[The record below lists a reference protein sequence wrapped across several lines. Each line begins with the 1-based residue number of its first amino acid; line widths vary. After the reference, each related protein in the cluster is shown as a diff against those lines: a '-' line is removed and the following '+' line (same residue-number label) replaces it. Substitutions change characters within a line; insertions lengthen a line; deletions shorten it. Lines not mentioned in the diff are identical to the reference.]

1 MKTLSLLFFIFLLF
15 SCTRSGKDLVSEV
28 ERQSPLVT
36 NDISNQQITAFGEDG
51 KGHIWIG
58 TFRGLN
64 KFSVN
69 EYHQYFCT
77 DDSLDIPD
85 NHIQD
90 IFLDSKKRLWIST
103 VNGVCQYT
111 DKDNFKNIRL
121 SGNNRNGL
129 RLSESSK
136 GDILLTTLTGI
147 CLYNS
152 SEECFEPAIYDFDT
166 SSMFI
171 INSFVDAQDNCWVI
185 TSKDMRCYSLS
196 NYKRTFSM
204 KREEYC
210 RASYLLKNGELWMA
224 GNQSVSIFDVRQRKY
239 LSLPEAIASHPVLSH
254 VPVEYI
260 YPYENGVL
268 LCTQGRGVFYYDKTS
283 KTLIHQGENGF
294 PFEVPNFKIS
304 RMFNDSQ
311 GNLWIGSVD
320 QGYAVHYRYKKLF
333 NNNNYLSS
341 YFKDKSVISLSAD
354 KHQNL
359 WIATLMDGVFVY
371 RFGNQQLEKI
381 DRNEL
386 FGRGEGNTAYV
397 NQLYVSDID
406 GTVWMTA
413 TSNEVLKCKYEEG
426 RFRVEQRYM
435 VNVPM
440 SIVEDDKQ
448 NLWIGTASSFL
459 YVLRKGDKAFS
470 RFPVFSGYTFIPGLL
485 PIGNGTILASAFYQ
499 PLKLVSAD
507 GTISEPKVNIQDF
520 ERCIQRSVFI
530 PTDLYKDSSGNIW
543 IGTVSNGL
551 MCYSPESGK
560 VTPFP
565 GTTCT
570 DISSIEE
577 DRQGNLWISTL
588 YGLSKYIPQTD
599 KWINYYEADG
609 LGGNQFYDRASCCL
623 DDGTLVFGGTHG
635 VTIFQPTN
643 MQVRHDIPLL
653 FEDIK
658 IHNTLVRPGKGACID
673 RHLSYNPDIN
683 LKYDQNGFSISFA
696 ALDYSES
703 ERLHHYYKLDGF
715 DQYWINAHNNKEAYY
730 ANLPAGTYT
739 FRVRITQND
748 QSTIVGEN
756 AIRVIVHP
764 APWATWWA
772 YTFYLIAGI
781 TILAFFIRAMWRI
794 RAEKQAVLRAE
805 QAKAQEQFINKM
817 NMSFFANISHEFR
830 TPLTMISGPISLLYS
845 SSDITGE
852 NKNLLRIVQRSV
864 NRMLRLV
871 NQMLDFNKLE
881 NDTLKLK
888 VRPTEIVVFLK
899 ELTDIFRV
907 NAESKSITMI
917 TNGLEGSFIA
927 WIDEDKIDKI
937 FTNLMSNA
945 LKYTPAGGRI
955 NVNFDI
961 VSGEDAVQAV
971 KIEVINTG
979 QIPDDKLEKIFER
992 YYQISDE
999 HGGIY
1004 NWGTGIGLY
1013 YARSLARLH
1022 HGSLTASNLKD
1033 DNKVMFTLIVP
1044 VGQSAYSE
1052 AERSHEQVN
1061 QLEAFPLEEN
1071 PLPVKPDPDLDKE
1084 KKTIMVVDD
1093 DSEVA
1098 YYLELLLGSD
1108 YQVVCRFNAESA
1120 LEAITESVPDL
1131 ILSDVVMPGKDGY
1144 WLCREIKESLQLCHI
1159 PVILVTAKT
1168 TIENQVEGLN
1178 VGVDA
1183 YVTKPFEPHYLMA
1196 LIKSLLNNREKTR
1209 SLLSRS
1215 TQTDKMDEN
1224 VLSPQDNMFMTE
1236 LYHLMESELS
1246 NPELDVTRMTQL
1258 LKISRTK
1265 FYYKVKGLTGE
1276 NPSVFFKTY
1285 KLNRAVEL
1293 LKEGKY
1299 TISEIA
1305 DMTGFNTLSHSRRA
1319 LNSSSEYLLVS
1330 ILNSWLIGV

>member
-15 SCTRSGKDLVSEV
+15 SSCTRSGKDLVSEV

-85 NHIQD
+85 NHIHD

-136 GDILLTTLTGI
+136 GDILLTTLTDI

-185 TSKDMRCYSLS
+185 TSNDMRCYSLS
-196 NYKRTFSM
+196 DCKRTFSM

-210 RASYLLKNGELWMA
+210 RASYLLKNGELWIA
-224 GNQSVSIFDVRQRKY
+224 GNQSVSIFDVRQCKY
-239 LSLPEAIASHPVLSH
+239 LSLPGAIASHPVLSH

-268 LCTQGRGVFYYDKTS
+268 LCTQGRGVFYYDSILKTV
-283 KTLIHQGENGF
+283 IHQGENGF

-386 FGRGEGNTAYV
+386 FGEGEGNTAYV

-406 GTVWMTA
+406 GIVWMTA

-470 RFPVFSGYTFIPGLL
+470 RFPVFSGYTFIPGPL

-507 GTISEPKVNIQDF
+507 GTISEPKINIQDF
-520 ERCIQRSVFI
+520 EHCIQRSVFI

-794 RAEKQAVLRAE
+794 REEKQAVLRAE

-830 TPLTMISGPISLLYS
+830 TPLTMISGPVSLLYS
-845 SSDITGE
+845 SPDITGE

-888 VRPTEIVVFLK
+888 VRPTEIVVLLK

-945 LKYTPAGGRI
+945 LKYTPASGRI

-1044 VGQSAYSE
+1044 IGQSAYSE

-1071 PLPVKPDPDLDKE
+1071 PLPVKSDPDLDKE

-1098 YYLELLLGSD
+1098 YYLEMLLGSD

-1120 LEAITESVPDL
+1120 LEAITENAPDL

-1168 TIENQVEGLN
+1168 TIENQVEGLYN
-1178 VGVDA
+1178 
-1183 YVTKPFEPHYLMA
+1183 
-1196 LIKSLLNNREKTR
+1196 
-1209 SLLSRS
+1209 
-1215 TQTDKMDEN
+1215 
-1224 VLSPQDNMFMTE
+1224 PQIEMFA
-1236 LYHLMESELS
+1236 H
-1246 NPELDVTRMTQL
+1246 
-1258 LKISRTK
+1258 
-1265 FYYKVKGLTGE
+1265 
-1276 NPSVFFKTY
+1276 FKT
-1285 KLNRAVEL
+1285 K
-1293 LKEGKY
+1293 
-1299 TISEIA
+1299 
-1305 DMTGFNTLSHSRRA
+1305 
-1319 LNSSSEYLLVS
+1319 SSFHKTKG
-1330 ILNSWLIGV
+1330 II

>member
-15 SCTRSGKDLVSEV
+15 SSCTRSGKDLVSEV

-77 DDSLDIPD
+77 DDALDIPD
-85 NHIQD
+85 NHIHD

-136 GDILLTTLTGI
+136 GDILLTTLTDI

-185 TSKDMRCYSLS
+185 TSNDMRCYSLS
-196 NYKRTFSM
+196 DCKRTFSM

-210 RASYLLKNGELWMA
+210 RASYLLKNGELWIA

-239 LSLPEAIASHPVLSH
+239 LSLPGAIASHPVLSH

-268 LCTQGRGVFYYDKTS
+268 LCTQGRGVFYYDSIS
-283 KTLIHQGENGF
+283 KTVIHQGENGF

-386 FGRGEGNTAYV
+386 FGEGEGNTAYV

-406 GTVWMTA
+406 GIVWMTA

-470 RFPVFSGYTFIPGLL
+470 RFPVFSGYTFIPGPL

-507 GTISEPKVNIQDF
+507 GTISEPKINIQDF
-520 ERCIQRSVFI
+520 EHCIQRSVFI

-748 QSTIVGEN
+748 QSSIVGEN

-781 TILAFFIRAMWRI
+781 TILAFFIKAMWRI

-830 TPLTMISGPISLLYS
+830 TPLTMISGPVSLLYS
-845 SSDITGE
+845 SPDITGE

-888 VRPTEIVVFLK
+888 VRPTEIVVLLK

-945 LKYTPAGGRI
+945 LKYTPASGRI

-1044 VGQSAYSE
+1044 IGQSAYSE

-1071 PLPVKPDPDLDKE
+1071 PLPVKSDPDLDKE

-1098 YYLELLLGSD
+1098 YYLEMLLGSD

-1120 LEAITESVPDL
+1120 LEAITENAPDL

-1178 VGVDA
+1178 VGADA
-1183 YVTKPFEPHYLMA
+1183 YVIKPFEPHYLMA

-1236 LYHLMESELS
+1236 LYHLMESEIS

-1258 LKISRTK
+1258 LKVSRTK

-1285 KLNRAVEL
+1285 KLNRAAEL

-1305 DMTGFNTLSHSRRA
+1305 DMTGFNTLSHFSKSFKQQFRIPP
-1319 LNSSSEYLLVS
+1319 SEYLK
-1330 ILNSWLIGV
+1330 

>member
-1 MKTLSLLFFIFLLF
+1 M
-15 SCTRSGKDLVSEV
+15 
-28 ERQSPLVT
+28 
-36 NDISNQQITAFGEDG
+36 
-51 KGHIWIG
+51 
-58 TFRGLN
+58 
-64 KFSVN
+64 
-69 EYHQYFCT
+69 
-77 DDSLDIPD
+77 
-85 NHIQD
+85 
-90 IFLDSKKRLWIST
+90 
-103 VNGVCQYT
+103 
-111 DKDNFKNIRL
+111 
-121 SGNNRNGL
+121 
-129 RLSESSK
+129 
-136 GDILLTTLTGI
+136 
-147 CLYNS
+147 
-152 SEECFEPAIYDFDT
+152 
-166 SSMFI
+166 
-171 INSFVDAQDNCWVI
+171 
-185 TSKDMRCYSLS
+185 
-196 NYKRTFSM
+196 
-204 KREEYC
+204 
-210 RASYLLKNGELWMA
+210 
-224 GNQSVSIFDVRQRKY
+224 
-239 LSLPEAIASHPVLSH
+239 
-254 VPVEYI
+254 
-260 YPYENGVL
+260 
-268 LCTQGRGVFYYDKTS
+268 
-283 KTLIHQGENGF
+283 
-294 PFEVPNFKIS
+294 
-304 RMFNDSQ
+304 
-311 GNLWIGSVD
+311 
-320 QGYAVHYRYKKLF
+320 
-333 NNNNYLSS
+333 
-341 YFKDKSVISLSAD
+341 
-354 KHQNL
+354 
-359 WIATLMDGVFVY
+359 
-371 RFGNQQLEKI
+371 
-381 DRNEL
+381 
-386 FGRGEGNTAYV
+386 
-397 NQLYVSDID
+397 
-406 GTVWMTA
+406 
-413 TSNEVLKCKYEEG
+413 
-426 RFRVEQRYM
+426 
-435 VNVPM
+435 
-440 SIVEDDKQ
+440 
-448 NLWIGTASSFL
+448 
-459 YVLRKGDKAFS
+459 
-470 RFPVFSGYTFIPGLL
+470 
-485 PIGNGTILASAFYQ
+485 
-499 PLKLVSAD
+499 
-507 GTISEPKVNIQDF
+507 
-520 ERCIQRSVFI
+520 
-530 PTDLYKDSSGNIW
+530 
-543 IGTVSNGL
+543 
-551 MCYSPESGK
+551 
-560 VTPFP
+560 
-565 GTTCT
+565 
-570 DISSIEE
+570 
-577 DRQGNLWISTL
+577 
-588 YGLSKYIPQTD
+588 
-599 KWINYYEADG
+599 
-609 LGGNQFYDRASCCL
+609 
-623 DDGTLVFGGTHG
+623 
-635 VTIFQPTN
+635 
-643 MQVRHDIPLL
+643 
-653 FEDIK
+653 
-658 IHNTLVRPGKGACID
+658 VRPGKGACID

-715 DQYWINAHNNKEAYY
+715 DHYWINAHNNKEAYY

-830 TPLTMISGPISLLYS
+830 TPLTMISGPVSLLYS

-852 NKNLLRIVQRSV
+852 NNNLLRIVQRSV

-1305 DMTGFNTLSHSRRA
+1305 DMTGFNTLSHFSK
-1319 LNSSSEYLLVS
+1319 SFKQQFGIPPSEYLK
-1330 ILNSWLIGV
+1330 

>member
-1071 PLPVKPDPDLDKE
+1071 PLPVKPDQDLDKE

-1098 YYLELLLGSD
+1098 YYLEMLLGSD
-1108 YQVVCRFNAESA
+1108 YQVVCRLMQRVHSK
-1120 LEAITESVPDL
+1120 L
-1131 ILSDVVMPGKDGY
+1131 
-1144 WLCREIKESLQLCHI
+1144 LQ
-1159 PVILVTAKT
+1159 
-1168 TIENQVEGLN
+1168 
-1178 VGVDA
+1178 
-1183 YVTKPFEPHYLMA
+1183 
-1196 LIKSLLNNREKTR
+1196 
-1209 SLLSRS
+1209 
-1215 TQTDKMDEN
+1215 
-1224 VLSPQDNMFMTE
+1224 
-1236 LYHLMESELS
+1236 
-1246 NPELDVTRMTQL
+1246 RML
-1258 LKISRTK
+1258 PI
-1265 FYYKVKGLTGE
+1265 
-1276 NPSVFFKTY
+1276 
-1285 KLNRAVEL
+1285 
-1293 LKEGKY
+1293 
-1299 TISEIA
+1299 
-1305 DMTGFNTLSHSRRA
+1305 
-1319 LNSSSEYLLVS
+1319 
-1330 ILNSWLIGV
+1330 

>member
-1 MKTLSLLFFIFLLF
+1 M
-15 SCTRSGKDLVSEV
+15 
-28 ERQSPLVT
+28 
-36 NDISNQQITAFGEDG
+36 
-51 KGHIWIG
+51 
-58 TFRGLN
+58 
-64 KFSVN
+64 
-69 EYHQYFCT
+69 
-77 DDSLDIPD
+77 
-85 NHIQD
+85 
-90 IFLDSKKRLWIST
+90 
-103 VNGVCQYT
+103 
-111 DKDNFKNIRL
+111 
-121 SGNNRNGL
+121 
-129 RLSESSK
+129 
-136 GDILLTTLTGI
+136 
-147 CLYNS
+147 
-152 SEECFEPAIYDFDT
+152 
-166 SSMFI
+166 
-171 INSFVDAQDNCWVI
+171 
-185 TSKDMRCYSLS
+185 
-196 NYKRTFSM
+196 
-204 KREEYC
+204 
-210 RASYLLKNGELWMA
+210 
-224 GNQSVSIFDVRQRKY
+224 
-239 LSLPEAIASHPVLSH
+239 
-254 VPVEYI
+254 
-260 YPYENGVL
+260 
-268 LCTQGRGVFYYDKTS
+268 
-283 KTLIHQGENGF
+283 
-294 PFEVPNFKIS
+294 
-304 RMFNDSQ
+304 
-311 GNLWIGSVD
+311 
-320 QGYAVHYRYKKLF
+320 
-333 NNNNYLSS
+333 
-341 YFKDKSVISLSAD
+341 
-354 KHQNL
+354 
-359 WIATLMDGVFVY
+359 
-371 RFGNQQLEKI
+371 
-381 DRNEL
+381 
-386 FGRGEGNTAYV
+386 
-397 NQLYVSDID
+397 
-406 GTVWMTA
+406 
-413 TSNEVLKCKYEEG
+413 
-426 RFRVEQRYM
+426 
-435 VNVPM
+435 
-440 SIVEDDKQ
+440 
-448 NLWIGTASSFL
+448 
-459 YVLRKGDKAFS
+459 
-470 RFPVFSGYTFIPGLL
+470 
-485 PIGNGTILASAFYQ
+485 
-499 PLKLVSAD
+499 
-507 GTISEPKVNIQDF
+507 
-520 ERCIQRSVFI
+520 
-530 PTDLYKDSSGNIW
+530 
-543 IGTVSNGL
+543 
-551 MCYSPESGK
+551 
-560 VTPFP
+560 
-565 GTTCT
+565 
-570 DISSIEE
+570 
-577 DRQGNLWISTL
+577 
-588 YGLSKYIPQTD
+588 
-599 KWINYYEADG
+599 
-609 LGGNQFYDRASCCL
+609 
-623 DDGTLVFGGTHG
+623 
-635 VTIFQPTN
+635 
-643 MQVRHDIPLL
+643 
-653 FEDIK
+653 
-658 IHNTLVRPGKGACID
+658 
-673 RHLSYNPDIN
+673 NPDIN

-781 TILAFFIRAMWRI
+781 TILAFFIRTMWRI
-794 RAEKQAVLRAE
+794 RVEKQAVLRAE

-852 NKNLLRIVQRSV
+852 NKSLLRIVQRSV

-1305 DMTGFNTLSHSRRA
+1305 DMTGFNTLSHFSK
-1319 LNSSSEYLLVS
+1319 SFKQQFGIPPSEYLK
-1330 ILNSWLIGV
+1330 

>member
-15 SCTRSGKDLVSEV
+15 SSCTRSGKDLVSEV

-85 NHIQD
+85 NHIHD

-136 GDILLTTLTGI
+136 GDILLTTLTDI

-185 TSKDMRCYSLS
+185 TSNDMRCYSLS
-196 NYKRTFSM
+196 DCKRTFSM

-210 RASYLLKNGELWMA
+210 RASYLLKNGELWIA

-239 LSLPEAIASHPVLSH
+239 LSLPGAIASHPVLSH

-268 LCTQGRGVFYYDKTS
+268 LCTQGRGVFYYDSIS
-283 KTLIHQGENGF
+283 KTVIHQGENGF

-386 FGRGEGNTAYV
+386 FGEGEGNTAYV

-406 GTVWMTA
+406 GIVWMTA

-470 RFPVFSGYTFIPGLL
+470 RFPVFSGYTFIPGPL

-507 GTISEPKVNIQDF
+507 GTISEPKINIQDF
-520 ERCIQRSVFI
+520 EHCIQRSVFI

-560 VTPFP
+560 VTPFL

-748 QSTIVGEN
+748 QSSIVGEN

-830 TPLTMISGPISLLYS
+830 TPLTMISGPVSLLYS
-845 SSDITGE
+845 SPDITGE

-888 VRPTEIVVFLK
+888 VRPTEIVVLLK

-961 VSGEDAVQAV
+961 VAGEDAVQAV

-1044 VGQSAYSE
+1044 IGQSAYSE

-1071 PLPVKPDPDLDKE
+1071 PLPVKSDPDLDKE

-1098 YYLELLLGSD
+1098 YYLEMLLGSD

-1120 LEAITESVPDL
+1120 LEAITENAPDL

-1178 VGVDA
+1178 VGADA
-1183 YVTKPFEPHYLMA
+1183 YVIKPFEPHYLMA

-1236 LYHLMESELS
+1236 LYHLMESEIS

-1258 LKISRTK
+1258 LKVSRTK

-1285 KLNRAVEL
+1285 KLNRAAEL

-1305 DMTGFNTLSHSRRA
+1305 DMTGFNTLSHFSK
-1319 LNSSSEYLLVS
+1319 SFKQQFGIPPSEYLK
-1330 ILNSWLIGV
+1330 

>member
-1 MKTLSLLFFIFLLF
+1 M
-15 SCTRSGKDLVSEV
+15 
-28 ERQSPLVT
+28 
-36 NDISNQQITAFGEDG
+36 
-51 KGHIWIG
+51 
-58 TFRGLN
+58 
-64 KFSVN
+64 
-69 EYHQYFCT
+69 
-77 DDSLDIPD
+77 
-85 NHIQD
+85 
-90 IFLDSKKRLWIST
+90 WIST

-210 RASYLLKNGELWMA
+210 RASCLLKNGELWMA

-283 KTLIHQGENGF
+283 KTVIHQGENGF

-406 GTVWMTA
+406 GTVWVTA

-794 RAEKQAVLRAE
+794 RVEKQAVLRAE

-961 VSGEDAVQAV
+961 VSGEDAVQVV

-1305 DMTGFNTLSHSRRA
+1305 DMTGFNTLSHFSK
-1319 LNSSSEYLLVS
+1319 SFKQQFGIPPSEYLK
-1330 ILNSWLIGV
+1330 

>member
-1 MKTLSLLFFIFLLF
+1 MRILSFLSFLLLLF
-15 SCTRSGKDLVSEV
+15 SCSQAEKNLLAGM

-51 KGHIWIG
+51 NGHIWIG

-103 VNGVCQYT
+103 VNGICQYT

-121 SGNNRNGL
+121 GGGNKNGI
-129 RLSESSK
+129 RISESSK
-136 GDILLTTLTGI
+136 GEILLTTMSNI
-147 CLYNS
+147 CLYDS
-152 SEECFEPAIYDFDT
+152 LEERFDPVVYDFDT
-166 SSMFI
+166 SYVF
-171 INSFVDAQDNCWVI
+171 NSFLDAQDNCWVI
-185 TSKDMRCYSLS
+185 TSKELRCYSLS
-196 NYKRTFSM
+196 DYRRTFSTACD
-204 KREEYC
+204 EFC
-210 RASYLLKNGELWMA
+210 RSAYLLENGELWIA
-224 GNQSVSIFDVRQRKY
+224 GNQSISIFDVRQRKY
-239 LSLPEAIASHPVLSH
+239 VALPEAIALHPVLSH
-254 VPVEYI
+254 VPVDYI

-268 LCTQGRGVFYYDKTS
+268 LCTQRKGIFYYDRTKKTV
-283 KTLIHQGENGF
+283 IQGENGF

-304 RMFNDSQ
+304 RMFSDSQ

-320 QGYAVHYRYKKLF
+320 QGYVVHYRYKKLF
-333 NNNNYLSS
+333 NNNSYLSS
-341 YFKDKSVISLSAD
+341 FFKDKSVISLSAD
-354 KHQNL
+354 KKRNL
-359 WIATLMDGVFVY
+359 WIATLMDGIYVY
-371 RFGNQQLEKI
+371 QFADQRLERIEHHELFSGNKESTAYINQVYVSKI
-381 DRNEL
+381 DE
-386 FGRGEGNTAYV
+386 
-397 NQLYVSDID
+397 
-406 GTVWMTA
+406 TVWMTT
-413 TSNEVLKCKYEEG
+413 TSGEVLRCSYENG
-426 RFRVEQRYM
+426 DFRVNERYPVVM
-435 VNVPM
+435 PM
-440 SIVEDDKQ
+440 SIVEDEKQ
-448 NLWIGTASSFL
+448 TIWVGSASRFL
-459 YVLRKGDKAFS
+459 CILPKGDKSFHTL
-470 RFPVFSGYTFIPGLL
+470 PVFNGYTFIPGLL
-485 PIGNGTILASAFYQ
+485 PVGDGNMLVAAFNE
-499 PLKLVSAD
+499 PLELLSSD
-507 GTISEPKVNIQDF
+507 GKQYGFNMNKQDF
-520 ERCIQRSVFI
+520 ERCIRRSVFI
-530 PTDLYKDSSGNIW
+530 PTDLYKDSYGHIW

-560 VTPFP
+560 VTSLP
-565 GTTCT
+565 GTACT

-577 DRQGNLWISTL
+577 DKQGNLWISTL
-588 YGLSKYIPQTD
+588 YGLSKYMPQTG
-599 KWINYYEADG
+599 KLVNYYEADG
-609 LGGNQFYDRASCCL
+609 LGGNQFYDRASCQL

-635 VTIFQPTN
+635 LTIFQPTD
-643 MQVRHDIPLL
+643 MRVRHHIPLL

-658 IHNTLVRPGKGACID
+658 IHNVLVRPGKGACID

-703 ERLHHYYKLDGF
+703 ERMHYYYKLDGF
-715 DQYWINAHNNKEAYY
+715 DQYWIDAHNNKEAYY
-730 ANLPAGTYT
+730 ANLPAGSYT
-739 FRVRITQND
+739 FRVKITRND

-756 AIRVIVHP
+756 AIRVIMHP

-772 YTFYLIAGI
+772 YCCYLIVGI
-781 TILAFFIRAMWRI
+781 AILGFFIRDVKRI
-794 RAEKQAVLRAE
+794 RAEKQAALLAERAKE
-805 QAKAQEQFINKM
+805 QEQFINKM

-830 TPLTMISGPISLLYS
+830 TPLTMIAGPVSLLYS
-845 SSDITGE
+845 SPDITGN

-888 VRPTEIVVFLK
+888 VRPTEVIVLLK
-899 ELTDIFRV
+899 ELTDIFRI
-907 NAESKSITMI
+907 NAENKSITLA
-917 TNGLEGSFIA
+917 TSGLEGSFIA

-945 LKYTPAGGRI
+945 LKYTPVGGRI
-955 NVNFDI
+955 YVNFDVI
-961 VSGEDAVQAV
+961 SGEEGTQSI

-979 QIPDDKLEKIFER
+979 QIAEDKLEKIFER

-999 HGGIY
+999 HGGVY

-1098 YYLELLLGSD
+1098 YYLEMLLGSD

-1120 LEAITESVPDL
+1120 LEAITENAPDL

-1178 VGVDA
+1178 VGADA

-1285 KLNRAVEL
+1285 KLNRAAEL

-1305 DMTGFNTLSHSRRA
+1305 DMTGFNTLSHFSK
-1319 LNSSSEYLLVS
+1319 SFKQQFGIPPSEYLK
-1330 ILNSWLIGV
+1330 

>member
-15 SCTRSGKDLVSEV
+15 SSCTRSGKDLVSEV

-77 DDSLDIPD
+77 DDALDIPD
-85 NHIQD
+85 NHIHD

-136 GDILLTTLTGI
+136 GDILLTTLTDI

-185 TSKDMRCYSLS
+185 TSNDMRCYSLS
-196 NYKRTFSM
+196 DCKRIFSM

-210 RASYLLKNGELWMA
+210 RASYLLKNGELWIA

-239 LSLPEAIASHPVLSH
+239 LSLPGAIASHPVLSH

-268 LCTQGRGVFYYDKTS
+268 LCTQGRGVFYYDSIS
-283 KTLIHQGENGF
+283 KTVIHQGENGF

-386 FGRGEGNTAYV
+386 FGEGEGNTAYV

-406 GTVWMTA
+406 GIVWMTA

-470 RFPVFSGYTFIPGLL
+470 RFPVFSGYTFIPGPL

-507 GTISEPKVNIQDF
+507 GTISEPKINIQDF
-520 ERCIQRSVFI
+520 EHCIQRSVFI

-748 QSTIVGEN
+748 QSSIVGEN

-781 TILAFFIRAMWRI
+781 TILAFFIKAMWRI

-830 TPLTMISGPISLLYS
+830 TPLTMISGPVSLLYS
-845 SSDITGE
+845 SPDITGE

-888 VRPTEIVVFLK
+888 VRPTEIVVLLK

-945 LKYTPAGGRI
+945 LKYTPASGRI

-1044 VGQSAYSE
+1044 IGQSAYSE

-1071 PLPVKPDPDLDKE
+1071 PLPVKSDPDLDKE

-1098 YYLELLLGSD
+1098 YYLEMLLGSD

-1120 LEAITESVPDL
+1120 LEAITENAPDL

-1178 VGVDA
+1178 VGADA
-1183 YVTKPFEPHYLMA
+1183 YVIKPFEPHYLMA

-1236 LYHLMESELS
+1236 LYHLMESEIS

-1258 LKISRTK
+1258 LKVSRTK

-1285 KLNRAVEL
+1285 KLNRAAEL

-1305 DMTGFNTLSHSRRA
+1305 DMTGFNTLSHFSK
-1319 LNSSSEYLLVS
+1319 SFKQQFGIPPSEYLK
-1330 ILNSWLIGV
+1330 

>member
-1 MKTLSLLFFIFLLF
+1 M
-15 SCTRSGKDLVSEV
+15 
-28 ERQSPLVT
+28 
-36 NDISNQQITAFGEDG
+36 
-51 KGHIWIG
+51 
-58 TFRGLN
+58 
-64 KFSVN
+64 
-69 EYHQYFCT
+69 
-77 DDSLDIPD
+77 
-85 NHIQD
+85 
-90 IFLDSKKRLWIST
+90 
-103 VNGVCQYT
+103 
-111 DKDNFKNIRL
+111 
-121 SGNNRNGL
+121 
-129 RLSESSK
+129 
-136 GDILLTTLTGI
+136 
-147 CLYNS
+147 
-152 SEECFEPAIYDFDT
+152 
-166 SSMFI
+166 
-171 INSFVDAQDNCWVI
+171 
-185 TSKDMRCYSLS
+185 
-196 NYKRTFSM
+196 
-204 KREEYC
+204 
-210 RASYLLKNGELWMA
+210 
-224 GNQSVSIFDVRQRKY
+224 
-239 LSLPEAIASHPVLSH
+239 
-254 VPVEYI
+254 
-260 YPYENGVL
+260 
-268 LCTQGRGVFYYDKTS
+268 
-283 KTLIHQGENGF
+283 
-294 PFEVPNFKIS
+294 
-304 RMFNDSQ
+304 
-311 GNLWIGSVD
+311 
-320 QGYAVHYRYKKLF
+320 
-333 NNNNYLSS
+333 
-341 YFKDKSVISLSAD
+341 
-354 KHQNL
+354 
-359 WIATLMDGVFVY
+359 
-371 RFGNQQLEKI
+371 
-381 DRNEL
+381 
-386 FGRGEGNTAYV
+386 
-397 NQLYVSDID
+397 
-406 GTVWMTA
+406 
-413 TSNEVLKCKYEEG
+413 
-426 RFRVEQRYM
+426 
-435 VNVPM
+435 
-440 SIVEDDKQ
+440 
-448 NLWIGTASSFL
+448 
-459 YVLRKGDKAFS
+459 
-470 RFPVFSGYTFIPGLL
+470 
-485 PIGNGTILASAFYQ
+485 
-499 PLKLVSAD
+499 
-507 GTISEPKVNIQDF
+507 
-520 ERCIQRSVFI
+520 
-530 PTDLYKDSSGNIW
+530 
-543 IGTVSNGL
+543 
-551 MCYSPESGK
+551 
-560 VTPFP
+560 
-565 GTTCT
+565 
-570 DISSIEE
+570 
-577 DRQGNLWISTL
+577 
-588 YGLSKYIPQTD
+588 
-599 KWINYYEADG
+599 
-609 LGGNQFYDRASCCL
+609 
-623 DDGTLVFGGTHG
+623 
-635 VTIFQPTN
+635 
-643 MQVRHDIPLL
+643 
-653 FEDIK
+653 
-658 IHNTLVRPGKGACID
+658 VRPGKGACID

-794 RAEKQAVLRAE
+794 RVEKQAVLRAE

-1305 DMTGFNTLSHSRRA
+1305 DMTGFNTLSHFSK
-1319 LNSSSEYLLVS
+1319 SFKQQFGIPPSEYLK
-1330 ILNSWLIGV
+1330 

>member
-1 MKTLSLLFFIFLLF
+1 MKTLSLLFFIVLMHSQWERFGF
-15 SCTRSGKDLVSEV
+15 SEV

-210 RASYLLKNGELWMA
+210 RASCLLKNGELWMA

-283 KTLIHQGENGF
+283 KTVIHQGENGF

-406 GTVWMTA
+406 GTVWVTA

-794 RAEKQAVLRAE
+794 RVEKQAVLRAE

-961 VSGEDAVQAV
+961 VSGEDAVQVV

-1098 YYLELLLGSD
+1098 YYLEMLLGSD

-1120 LEAITESVPDL
+1120 LEAITENAPDL

-1178 VGVDA
+1178 VGADA

-1285 KLNRAVEL
+1285 KLNRAAEL

-1305 DMTGFNTLSHSRRA
+1305 DMTGFNTLSHFSK
-1319 LNSSSEYLLVS
+1319 SFKQQFGIPPSEYLK
-1330 ILNSWLIGV
+1330 

>member
-15 SCTRSGKDLVSEV
+15 SSCTRSGKDLVSEV

-85 NHIQD
+85 NHIHD

-136 GDILLTTLTGI
+136 GDIWLTTLTDI

-185 TSKDMRCYSLS
+185 TSNDMRCYSLS
-196 NYKRTFSM
+196 DCKRTFSM
-204 KREEYC
+204 KREGYC

-239 LSLPEAIASHPVLSH
+239 LSLPGAIASHPVLSH

-268 LCTQGRGVFYYDKTS
+268 LCTQGRGVFYYDSIS
-283 KTLIHQGENGF
+283 KTVIHQGENGF

-386 FGRGEGNTAYV
+386 FGEGEGNTAYV

-406 GTVWMTA
+406 GIVWMTA

-470 RFPVFSGYTFIPGLL
+470 RFPVFSGYTFIPGPL

-507 GTISEPKVNIQDF
+507 GTISEPKINIQDF
-520 ERCIQRSVFI
+520 EHCIQRSVFI

-748 QSTIVGEN
+748 QSSIVGEN

-781 TILAFFIRAMWRI
+781 TILAFFIKAMWRI

-830 TPLTMISGPISLLYS
+830 TPLTMISGPVSLLYS
-845 SSDITGE
+845 SPDITGE

-888 VRPTEIVVFLK
+888 VRPTEIVVLLK

-945 LKYTPAGGRI
+945 LKYTPASGRI

-1044 VGQSAYSE
+1044 IGQSAYSE

-1071 PLPVKPDPDLDKE
+1071 PLPVKSDPDLDKE

-1098 YYLELLLGSD
+1098 YYLEMLLGSD

-1120 LEAITESVPDL
+1120 LEAITENAPDL

-1178 VGVDA
+1178 VGADA
-1183 YVTKPFEPHYLMA
+1183 YVIKPFEPHYLMA

-1236 LYHLMESELS
+1236 LYHLMESEIS

-1258 LKISRTK
+1258 LKVSRTK

-1285 KLNRAVEL
+1285 KLNRAAEL

-1305 DMTGFNTLSHSRRA
+1305 DMTGFNTLSHFSK
-1319 LNSSSEYLLVS
+1319 SFKQQFGIPPSEYLK
-1330 ILNSWLIGV
+1330 

>member
-1 MKTLSLLFFIFLLF
+1 
-15 SCTRSGKDLVSEV
+15 
-28 ERQSPLVT
+28 
-36 NDISNQQITAFGEDG
+36 
-51 KGHIWIG
+51 
-58 TFRGLN
+58 
-64 KFSVN
+64 
-69 EYHQYFCT
+69 
-77 DDSLDIPD
+77 
-85 NHIQD
+85 
-90 IFLDSKKRLWIST
+90 
-103 VNGVCQYT
+103 
-111 DKDNFKNIRL
+111 
-121 SGNNRNGL
+121 
-129 RLSESSK
+129 
-136 GDILLTTLTGI
+136 
-147 CLYNS
+147 
-152 SEECFEPAIYDFDT
+152 
-166 SSMFI
+166 
-171 INSFVDAQDNCWVI
+171 
-185 TSKDMRCYSLS
+185 
-196 NYKRTFSM
+196 
-204 KREEYC
+204 
-210 RASYLLKNGELWMA
+210 
-224 GNQSVSIFDVRQRKY
+224 
-239 LSLPEAIASHPVLSH
+239 
-254 VPVEYI
+254 
-260 YPYENGVL
+260 
-268 LCTQGRGVFYYDKTS
+268 
-283 KTLIHQGENGF
+283 
-294 PFEVPNFKIS
+294 
-304 RMFNDSQ
+304 
-311 GNLWIGSVD
+311 
-320 QGYAVHYRYKKLF
+320 
-333 NNNNYLSS
+333 
-341 YFKDKSVISLSAD
+341 
-354 KHQNL
+354 
-359 WIATLMDGVFVY
+359 
-371 RFGNQQLEKI
+371 
-381 DRNEL
+381 
-386 FGRGEGNTAYV
+386 
-397 NQLYVSDID
+397 
-406 GTVWMTA
+406 
-413 TSNEVLKCKYEEG
+413 
-426 RFRVEQRYM
+426 
-435 VNVPM
+435 
-440 SIVEDDKQ
+440 
-448 NLWIGTASSFL
+448 
-459 YVLRKGDKAFS
+459 
-470 RFPVFSGYTFIPGLL
+470 
-485 PIGNGTILASAFYQ
+485 
-499 PLKLVSAD
+499 
-507 GTISEPKVNIQDF
+507 
-520 ERCIQRSVFI
+520 
-530 PTDLYKDSSGNIW
+530 
-543 IGTVSNGL
+543 
-551 MCYSPESGK
+551 
-560 VTPFP
+560 
-565 GTTCT
+565 
-570 DISSIEE
+570 
-577 DRQGNLWISTL
+577 
-588 YGLSKYIPQTD
+588 
-599 KWINYYEADG
+599 
-609 LGGNQFYDRASCCL
+609 
-623 DDGTLVFGGTHG
+623 
-635 VTIFQPTN
+635 

-683 LKYDQNGFSISFA
+683 LKYDQNGFSISFV

-739 FRVRITQND
+739 FRVRIAQND

-794 RAEKQAVLRAE
+794 RVEKQAVLRAE

-961 VSGEDAVQAV
+961 VSGEDAVQVV

-1285 KLNRAVEL
+1285 KLNRAAEL

-1305 DMTGFNTLSHSRRA
+1305 DMTGFNTLSHFSK
-1319 LNSSSEYLLVS
+1319 SFKQQFGIPPSEYLK
-1330 ILNSWLIGV
+1330 

>member
-1 MKTLSLLFFIFLLF
+1 M
-15 SCTRSGKDLVSEV
+15 
-28 ERQSPLVT
+28 
-36 NDISNQQITAFGEDG
+36 
-51 KGHIWIG
+51 
-58 TFRGLN
+58 
-64 KFSVN
+64 
-69 EYHQYFCT
+69 
-77 DDSLDIPD
+77 
-85 NHIQD
+85 
-90 IFLDSKKRLWIST
+90 
-103 VNGVCQYT
+103 
-111 DKDNFKNIRL
+111 
-121 SGNNRNGL
+121 
-129 RLSESSK
+129 
-136 GDILLTTLTGI
+136 
-147 CLYNS
+147 
-152 SEECFEPAIYDFDT
+152 
-166 SSMFI
+166 
-171 INSFVDAQDNCWVI
+171 
-185 TSKDMRCYSLS
+185 
-196 NYKRTFSM
+196 
-204 KREEYC
+204 
-210 RASYLLKNGELWMA
+210 
-224 GNQSVSIFDVRQRKY
+224 
-239 LSLPEAIASHPVLSH
+239 
-254 VPVEYI
+254 
-260 YPYENGVL
+260 
-268 LCTQGRGVFYYDKTS
+268 
-283 KTLIHQGENGF
+283 
-294 PFEVPNFKIS
+294 
-304 RMFNDSQ
+304 
-311 GNLWIGSVD
+311 
-320 QGYAVHYRYKKLF
+320 
-333 NNNNYLSS
+333 
-341 YFKDKSVISLSAD
+341 
-354 KHQNL
+354 
-359 WIATLMDGVFVY
+359 
-371 RFGNQQLEKI
+371 
-381 DRNEL
+381 
-386 FGRGEGNTAYV
+386 
-397 NQLYVSDID
+397 
-406 GTVWMTA
+406 
-413 TSNEVLKCKYEEG
+413 
-426 RFRVEQRYM
+426 
-435 VNVPM
+435 
-440 SIVEDDKQ
+440 
-448 NLWIGTASSFL
+448 
-459 YVLRKGDKAFS
+459 
-470 RFPVFSGYTFIPGLL
+470 
-485 PIGNGTILASAFYQ
+485 
-499 PLKLVSAD
+499 
-507 GTISEPKVNIQDF
+507 
-520 ERCIQRSVFI
+520 
-530 PTDLYKDSSGNIW
+530 
-543 IGTVSNGL
+543 
-551 MCYSPESGK
+551 
-560 VTPFP
+560 
-565 GTTCT
+565 
-570 DISSIEE
+570 
-577 DRQGNLWISTL
+577 
-588 YGLSKYIPQTD
+588 
-599 KWINYYEADG
+599 
-609 LGGNQFYDRASCCL
+609 
-623 DDGTLVFGGTHG
+623 
-635 VTIFQPTN
+635 
-643 MQVRHDIPLL
+643 
-653 FEDIK
+653 
-658 IHNTLVRPGKGACID
+658 VRPGKGACID

-1276 NPSVFFKTY
+1276 NPSV
-1285 KLNRAVEL
+1285 L
-1293 LKEGKY
+1293 
-1299 TISEIA
+1299 
-1305 DMTGFNTLSHSRRA
+1305 
-1319 LNSSSEYLLVS
+1319 
-1330 ILNSWLIGV
+1330 

>member
-1 MKTLSLLFFIFLLF
+1 MRILSFLFFVFLLF
-15 SCTRSGKDLVSEV
+15 SCDRTRKDLVTEV

-36 NDISNQQITAFGEDG
+36 NDISNQQITAFGEDE

-90 IFLDSKKRLWIST
+90 LFLDSKKRLWVST
-103 VNGVCQYT
+103 VNGVCRYT
-111 DKDNFKNIRL
+111 DKDNFKNVCL
-121 SGNNRNGL
+121 NSSNRNGI

-136 GDILLTTLTGI
+136 GDILFTTMTDI
-147 CLYNS
+147 CLYNQA
-152 SEECFEPAIYDFDT
+152 EDCFEPVISDFDI

-171 INSFVDAQDNCWVI
+171 INSFIDSEDNCWVL
-185 TSKDMRCYSLS
+185 TSKDLRCYNLAT
-196 NYKRTFSM
+196 RQQTFLIPRNEFS
-204 KREEYC
+204 RSSC
-210 RASYLLKNGELWMA
+210 LLKNGELWIA
-224 GNQSVSIFDVRQRKY
+224 GEVSVSIFDVYQHKF
-239 LSLPEAIASHPVLSH
+239 SVLPQAIALHPVLSR
-254 VPVEYI
+254 VPVDYI

-268 LCTQGRGVFYYDKTS
+268 LCTQGKGVFYYNRIS
-283 KTLIHQGENGF
+283 KTIIHQGENGF
-294 PFEVPNFKIS
+294 PFNVPNFKIS
-304 RMFNDSQ
+304 RMFSDSQ

-341 YFKDKSVISLSAD
+341 FFKDKSVISLSAD

-359 WIATLMDGVFVY
+359 WIATLMDGIYVY
-371 RFGNQQLEKI
+371 RFSDQQMVRI
-381 DRNEL
+381 GRNEL
-386 FGRGEGNTAYV
+386 FGSREESMAYI
-397 NQLYVSDID
+397 NQIYVSAEEGI
-406 GTVWMTA
+406 VWMTA
-413 TSNEVLKCKYEEG
+413 TSNEVLKCSYKKG
-426 RFRVEQRYM
+426 NFRVDERYK
-435 VNVPM
+435 VNMPM
-440 SIVEDDKQ
+440 SIMEDEKQ
-448 NLWIGTASSFL
+448 TVWVGTASRFL
-459 YVLRKGDKAFS
+459 YVLRKEDKDFHS
-470 RFPVFSGYTFIPGLL
+470 MPIFSGYTFIPGLL
-485 PIGNGTILASAFYQ
+485 PVGNETILAASFYQ

-507 GTISEPKVNIQDF
+507 GEIYESKINEQDF
-520 ERCIQRSVFI
+520 DRCIHRSVFI
-530 PTDLYKDSSGNIW
+530 PTDVYKDSYGNIW
-543 IGTVSNGL
+543 IGTVTNGL
-551 MCYSPESGK
+551 ICYSPETGK
-560 VTPFP
+560 VTSLL
-565 GTTCT
+565 GTSCT

-588 YGLSKYIPQTD
+588 YGLSKYIPQTG
-599 KWINYYEADG
+599 KLVNYYEADG
-609 LGGNQFYDRASCCL
+609 IGGNQFYDRASCRL
-623 DDGTLVFGGTHG
+623 NDGTLVFGGTHG
-635 VTIFQPTN
+635 LTIFQPTN

-673 RHLSYNPDIN
+673 RHLSYNPDIS
-683 LKYDQNGFSISFA
+683 LKHDQNGFSISFA

-703 ERLHHYYKLDGF
+703 ERLHYYYKLDGF
-715 DQYWINAHNNKEAYY
+715 DQYWIDAHNNKEAYY
-730 ANLPAGTYT
+730 ANLPAGSYM
-739 FRVRITQND
+739 FRVRVTQND
-748 QSTIVGEN
+748 QSTVAGEN
-756 AIRVIVHP
+756 AIRVVVHP

-772 YTFYLIAGI
+772 YCFYLVVGVV
-781 TILAFFIRAMWRI
+781 ILGFFVRAMWRI
-794 RAEKQAVLRAE
+794 RTEKQAVLRAE

-830 TPLTMISGPISLLYS
+830 TPLTMIAGPVSLLHNS
-845 SSDITGE
+845 PDITGE

-881 NDTLKLK
+881 NDTLRLK
-888 VRPTEIVVFLK
+888 VRPTEVIVLLR

-907 NAESKSITMI
+907 NAESKSITLV

-955 NVNFDI
+955 YVNFDVMPGDEMNQSI
-961 VSGEDAVQAV
+961 
-971 KIEVINTG
+971 KIEVINPG
-979 QIPDDKLEKIFER
+979 QIAEDKLEKIFER

-999 HGGIY
+999 HGGVY

-1013 YARSLARLH
+1013 YARSLAKLH
-1022 HGSLTASNLKD
+1022 HGSLVAANQKEE
-1033 DNKVMFTLIVP
+1033 KRVIFTLTLP
-1044 VGQSAYSE
+1044 VNQSAYSE
-1052 AERSHEQVN
+1052 TERSHEQVN
-1061 QLEAFPLEEN
+1061 QLEAFPIEEN
-1071 PLPVKPDPDLDKE
+1071 PVPVKSIPDVGKE

-1098 YYLELLLGSD
+1098 YYLEMLLSSD

-1120 LEAITESVPDL
+1120 LETITENAPDL
-1131 ILSDVVMPGKDGY
+1131 VLSDVVMPGKDGY

-1159 PVILVTAKT
+1159 PVVLVTAKT

-1178 VGVDA
+1178 VGADA
-1183 YVTKPFEPHYLMA
+1183 YVTKPFEPHYLLA
-1196 LIKSLLNNREKTR
+1196 LIKSQLNNRAKIR
-1209 SLLSRS
+1209 SLLSQS
-1215 TQTDKMDEN
+1215 TQTDKIEEN

-1236 LYHLMESELS
+1236 LYHLMENELS
-1246 NPELDVTRMTQL
+1246 NPELDITRMTQL

-1285 KLNRAVEL
+1285 KLNRAAEL

-1305 DMTGFNTLSHSRRA
+1305 DMTGFNTLSHFSK
-1319 LNSSSEYLLVS
+1319 SFKQQFGIPPSEYLK
-1330 ILNSWLIGV
+1330 

>member
-1 MKTLSLLFFIFLLF
+1 MHYRHQANETGSISSDFIRV
-15 SCTRSGKDLVSEV
+15 CC
-28 ERQSPLVT
+28 
-36 NDISNQQITAFGEDG
+36 EDSQ
-51 KGHIWIG
+51 GHIWIG

-136 GDILLTTLTGI
+136 GDILLTTLTDI

-210 RASYLLKNGELWMA
+210 RASCLLKNGELWMA

-283 KTLIHQGENGF
+283 KTVIHQGENGF

-406 GTVWMTA
+406 GTVWVTA

-794 RAEKQAVLRAE
+794 RVEKQAVLRAE

-830 TPLTMISGPISLLYS
+830 TPLTMISGPVSLLYS
-845 SSDITGE
+845 SPDITGE

-888 VRPTEIVVFLK
+888 VRPTEIVVLLK

-1098 YYLELLLGSD
+1098 YYLEMLLGSY

-1120 LEAITESVPDL
+1120 LEAITENAPDL

-1178 VGVDA
+1178 VGADA

-1285 KLNRAVEL
+1285 KLNRAAEL

-1305 DMTGFNTLSHSRRA
+1305 DMTGFNTLSHFSK
-1319 LNSSSEYLLVS
+1319 SFKQQFGIPPSEYLK
-1330 ILNSWLIGV
+1330 

>member
-1 MKTLSLLFFIFLLF
+1 MPT
-15 SCTRSGKDLVSEV
+15 
-28 ERQSPLVT
+28 
-36 NDISNQQITAFGEDG
+36 
-51 KGHIWIG
+51 
-58 TFRGLN
+58 
-64 KFSVN
+64 SVN
-69 EYHQYFCT
+69 
-77 DDSLDIPD
+77 
-85 NHIQD
+85 
-90 IFLDSKKRLWIST
+90 
-103 VNGVCQYT
+103 
-111 DKDNFKNIRL
+111 
-121 SGNNRNGL
+121 
-129 RLSESSK
+129 
-136 GDILLTTLTGI
+136 
-147 CLYNS
+147 
-152 SEECFEPAIYDFDT
+152 
-166 SSMFI
+166 
-171 INSFVDAQDNCWVI
+171 
-185 TSKDMRCYSLS
+185 
-196 NYKRTFSM
+196 
-204 KREEYC
+204 
-210 RASYLLKNGELWMA
+210 
-224 GNQSVSIFDVRQRKY
+224 
-239 LSLPEAIASHPVLSH
+239 
-254 VPVEYI
+254 
-260 YPYENGVL
+260 
-268 LCTQGRGVFYYDKTS
+268 
-283 KTLIHQGENGF
+283 
-294 PFEVPNFKIS
+294 
-304 RMFNDSQ
+304 
-311 GNLWIGSVD
+311 
-320 QGYAVHYRYKKLF
+320 
-333 NNNNYLSS
+333 
-341 YFKDKSVISLSAD
+341 
-354 KHQNL
+354 
-359 WIATLMDGVFVY
+359 
-371 RFGNQQLEKI
+371 
-381 DRNEL
+381 
-386 FGRGEGNTAYV
+386 
-397 NQLYVSDID
+397 
-406 GTVWMTA
+406 
-413 TSNEVLKCKYEEG
+413 
-426 RFRVEQRYM
+426 
-435 VNVPM
+435 
-440 SIVEDDKQ
+440 
-448 NLWIGTASSFL
+448 
-459 YVLRKGDKAFS
+459 
-470 RFPVFSGYTFIPGLL
+470 GYTFIPGLL
-485 PIGNGTILASAFYQ
+485 PVGDGNMLVAAFNE
-499 PLKLVSAD
+499 PLGLLSSD
-507 GTISEPKVNIQDF
+507 GKQYGFNMNKQDF
-520 ERCIQRSVFI
+520 ERCIRRSVFI
-530 PTDLYKDSSGNIW
+530 PTDLYKDSYGHIW

-560 VTPFP
+560 VTSLP
-565 GTTCT
+565 GTACT

-577 DRQGNLWISTL
+577 DKQGNLWISTL
-588 YGLSKYIPQTD
+588 YGLSKYMPQTG
-599 KWINYYEADG
+599 KLVNYYEADG
-609 LGGNQFYDRASCCL
+609 LGGNQFYDRASCQL

-635 VTIFQPTN
+635 LTIFQPTD
-643 MQVRHDIPLL
+643 MRVRHHIPLL

-658 IHNTLVRPGKGACID
+658 IHNVLVRPGKGACID

-703 ERLHHYYKLDGF
+703 ERMHYYYKLDGF
-715 DQYWINAHNNKEAYY
+715 DRYWIDAHNNKEAYY
-730 ANLPAGTYT
+730 ANLPAGSYT
-739 FRVRITQND
+739 FRVKVTQND

-781 TILAFFIRAMWRI
+781 TILVFFIRAMWRI
-794 RAEKQAVLRAE
+794 REEKQAVLRAE
-805 QAKAQEQFINKM
+805 QAKAQEQFVNKM

-830 TPLTMISGPISLLYS
+830 TPLTMISGPVSLLYS
-845 SSDITGE
+845 SPDITGE

-881 NDTLKLK
+881 NDTLRLK
-888 VRPTEIVVFLK
+888 VRPTEIVVLLK

-1098 YYLELLLGSD
+1098 YYLEMLLGSD

-1120 LEAITESVPDL
+1120 LEAITENAPDL

-1178 VGVDA
+1178 VGADA

-1285 KLNRAVEL
+1285 KLNRAAEL

-1305 DMTGFNTLSHSRRA
+1305 DMTGFNTLSHFSK
-1319 LNSSSEYLLVS
+1319 SFKQQFGIPPSEYLK
-1330 ILNSWLIGV
+1330 

>member
-136 GDILLTTLTGI
+136 GDILLTTLTDI

-260 YPYENGVL
+260 YPYEDGVL

-283 KTLIHQGENGF
+283 KTVIHQGENGF

-794 RAEKQAVLRAE
+794 REEKQAVLRAE
-805 QAKAQEQFINKM
+805 QAKAQE
-817 NMSFFANISHEFR
+817 
-830 TPLTMISGPISLLYS
+830 
-845 SSDITGE
+845 
-852 NKNLLRIVQRSV
+852 
-864 NRMLRLV
+864 
-871 NQMLDFNKLE
+871 
-881 NDTLKLK
+881 
-888 VRPTEIVVFLK
+888 
-899 ELTDIFRV
+899 
-907 NAESKSITMI
+907 
-917 TNGLEGSFIA
+917 
-927 WIDEDKIDKI
+927 
-937 FTNLMSNA
+937 
-945 LKYTPAGGRI
+945 
-955 NVNFDI
+955 
-961 VSGEDAVQAV
+961 
-971 KIEVINTG
+971 
-979 QIPDDKLEKIFER
+979 
-992 YYQISDE
+992 
-999 HGGIY
+999 
-1004 NWGTGIGLY
+1004 
-1013 YARSLARLH
+1013 
-1022 HGSLTASNLKD
+1022 
-1033 DNKVMFTLIVP
+1033 
-1044 VGQSAYSE
+1044 
-1052 AERSHEQVN
+1052 
-1061 QLEAFPLEEN
+1061 
-1071 PLPVKPDPDLDKE
+1071 
-1084 KKTIMVVDD
+1084 
-1093 DSEVA
+1093 
-1098 YYLELLLGSD
+1098 
-1108 YQVVCRFNAESA
+1108 
-1120 LEAITESVPDL
+1120 
-1131 ILSDVVMPGKDGY
+1131 
-1144 WLCREIKESLQLCHI
+1144 
-1159 PVILVTAKT
+1159 
-1168 TIENQVEGLN
+1168 
-1178 VGVDA
+1178 
-1183 YVTKPFEPHYLMA
+1183 
-1196 LIKSLLNNREKTR
+1196 
-1209 SLLSRS
+1209 
-1215 TQTDKMDEN
+1215 
-1224 VLSPQDNMFMTE
+1224 
-1236 LYHLMESELS
+1236 
-1246 NPELDVTRMTQL
+1246 
-1258 LKISRTK
+1258 
-1265 FYYKVKGLTGE
+1265 
-1276 NPSVFFKTY
+1276 
-1285 KLNRAVEL
+1285 
-1293 LKEGKY
+1293 
-1299 TISEIA
+1299 
-1305 DMTGFNTLSHSRRA
+1305 
-1319 LNSSSEYLLVS
+1319 
-1330 ILNSWLIGV
+1330 

>member
-1 MKTLSLLFFIFLLF
+1 M
-15 SCTRSGKDLVSEV
+15 
-28 ERQSPLVT
+28 
-36 NDISNQQITAFGEDG
+36 
-51 KGHIWIG
+51 
-58 TFRGLN
+58 
-64 KFSVN
+64 
-69 EYHQYFCT
+69 
-77 DDSLDIPD
+77 
-85 NHIQD
+85 
-90 IFLDSKKRLWIST
+90 
-103 VNGVCQYT
+103 
-111 DKDNFKNIRL
+111 
-121 SGNNRNGL
+121 
-129 RLSESSK
+129 
-136 GDILLTTLTGI
+136 
-147 CLYNS
+147 
-152 SEECFEPAIYDFDT
+152 
-166 SSMFI
+166 
-171 INSFVDAQDNCWVI
+171 
-185 TSKDMRCYSLS
+185 
-196 NYKRTFSM
+196 
-204 KREEYC
+204 
-210 RASYLLKNGELWMA
+210 
-224 GNQSVSIFDVRQRKY
+224 
-239 LSLPEAIASHPVLSH
+239 
-254 VPVEYI
+254 
-260 YPYENGVL
+260 
-268 LCTQGRGVFYYDKTS
+268 
-283 KTLIHQGENGF
+283 
-294 PFEVPNFKIS
+294 
-304 RMFNDSQ
+304 
-311 GNLWIGSVD
+311 
-320 QGYAVHYRYKKLF
+320 
-333 NNNNYLSS
+333 
-341 YFKDKSVISLSAD
+341 
-354 KHQNL
+354 
-359 WIATLMDGVFVY
+359 
-371 RFGNQQLEKI
+371 
-381 DRNEL
+381 
-386 FGRGEGNTAYV
+386 
-397 NQLYVSDID
+397 
-406 GTVWMTA
+406 
-413 TSNEVLKCKYEEG
+413 
-426 RFRVEQRYM
+426 
-435 VNVPM
+435 
-440 SIVEDDKQ
+440 
-448 NLWIGTASSFL
+448 
-459 YVLRKGDKAFS
+459 
-470 RFPVFSGYTFIPGLL
+470 
-485 PIGNGTILASAFYQ
+485 
-499 PLKLVSAD
+499 
-507 GTISEPKVNIQDF
+507 
-520 ERCIQRSVFI
+520 
-530 PTDLYKDSSGNIW
+530 
-543 IGTVSNGL
+543 
-551 MCYSPESGK
+551 
-560 VTPFP
+560 
-565 GTTCT
+565 
-570 DISSIEE
+570 
-577 DRQGNLWISTL
+577 
-588 YGLSKYIPQTD
+588 
-599 KWINYYEADG
+599 
-609 LGGNQFYDRASCCL
+609 
-623 DDGTLVFGGTHG
+623 
-635 VTIFQPTN
+635 
-643 MQVRHDIPLL
+643 
-653 FEDIK
+653 
-658 IHNTLVRPGKGACID
+658 
-673 RHLSYNPDIN
+673 NPDIN

-1098 YYLELLLGSD
+1098 YYLEMLLGSD

-1120 LEAITESVPDL
+1120 LEAITENAPDL

-1178 VGVDA
+1178 VGADA

-1305 DMTGFNTLSHSRRA
+1305 DMTGFNTLSHFSK
-1319 LNSSSEYLLVS
+1319 SFKQQFGIPPSEYLK
-1330 ILNSWLIGV
+1330 

>member
-1 MKTLSLLFFIFLLF
+1 M
-15 SCTRSGKDLVSEV
+15 
-28 ERQSPLVT
+28 
-36 NDISNQQITAFGEDG
+36 
-51 KGHIWIG
+51 
-58 TFRGLN
+58 
-64 KFSVN
+64 
-69 EYHQYFCT
+69 
-77 DDSLDIPD
+77 
-85 NHIQD
+85 
-90 IFLDSKKRLWIST
+90 
-103 VNGVCQYT
+103 
-111 DKDNFKNIRL
+111 
-121 SGNNRNGL
+121 
-129 RLSESSK
+129 
-136 GDILLTTLTGI
+136 
-147 CLYNS
+147 
-152 SEECFEPAIYDFDT
+152 
-166 SSMFI
+166 
-171 INSFVDAQDNCWVI
+171 
-185 TSKDMRCYSLS
+185 
-196 NYKRTFSM
+196 
-204 KREEYC
+204 
-210 RASYLLKNGELWMA
+210 
-224 GNQSVSIFDVRQRKY
+224 
-239 LSLPEAIASHPVLSH
+239 
-254 VPVEYI
+254 
-260 YPYENGVL
+260 
-268 LCTQGRGVFYYDKTS
+268 
-283 KTLIHQGENGF
+283 
-294 PFEVPNFKIS
+294 
-304 RMFNDSQ
+304 
-311 GNLWIGSVD
+311 
-320 QGYAVHYRYKKLF
+320 
-333 NNNNYLSS
+333 
-341 YFKDKSVISLSAD
+341 
-354 KHQNL
+354 
-359 WIATLMDGVFVY
+359 
-371 RFGNQQLEKI
+371 
-381 DRNEL
+381 
-386 FGRGEGNTAYV
+386 
-397 NQLYVSDID
+397 
-406 GTVWMTA
+406 
-413 TSNEVLKCKYEEG
+413 
-426 RFRVEQRYM
+426 
-435 VNVPM
+435 
-440 SIVEDDKQ
+440 
-448 NLWIGTASSFL
+448 
-459 YVLRKGDKAFS
+459 
-470 RFPVFSGYTFIPGLL
+470 
-485 PIGNGTILASAFYQ
+485 
-499 PLKLVSAD
+499 
-507 GTISEPKVNIQDF
+507 
-520 ERCIQRSVFI
+520 
-530 PTDLYKDSSGNIW
+530 
-543 IGTVSNGL
+543 
-551 MCYSPESGK
+551 
-560 VTPFP
+560 
-565 GTTCT
+565 
-570 DISSIEE
+570 
-577 DRQGNLWISTL
+577 
-588 YGLSKYIPQTD
+588 
-599 KWINYYEADG
+599 
-609 LGGNQFYDRASCCL
+609 
-623 DDGTLVFGGTHG
+623 
-635 VTIFQPTN
+635 
-643 MQVRHDIPLL
+643 
-653 FEDIK
+653 
-658 IHNTLVRPGKGACID
+658 
-673 RHLSYNPDIN
+673 
-683 LKYDQNGFSISFA
+683 KYDQNGFSISFA

-739 FRVRITQND
+739 FRVRIAQND

-781 TILAFFIRAMWRI
+781 TIFAFFIRAMWRI
-794 RAEKQAVLRAE
+794 RVEKQAVLRAE

-961 VSGEDAVQAV
+961 VSGEDAVQVV

-1246 NPELDVTRMTQL
+1246 NPELDVTRMTQF

-1305 DMTGFNTLSHSRRA
+1305 DMTGFNTLSHFSK
-1319 LNSSSEYLLVS
+1319 SFKQQFGIPPSEYLK
-1330 ILNSWLIGV
+1330 

>member
-15 SCTRSGKDLVSEV
+15 SSCTRSGKDLVSEV

-77 DDSLDIPD
+77 DDALDIPD
-85 NHIQD
+85 NHIHD

-136 GDILLTTLTGI
+136 GDILLTTLTDI

-185 TSKDMRCYSLS
+185 TSNDMRCYSLS
-196 NYKRTFSM
+196 DCKRTFSM

-210 RASYLLKNGELWMA
+210 RASYLLKNGELWIA
-224 GNQSVSIFDVRQRKY
+224 GNQSVSIFDVRQCKY
-239 LSLPEAIASHPVLSH
+239 LSLPGAIASHPVLSH

-268 LCTQGRGVFYYDKTS
+268 LCTQGRGVFYYDSILKTV
-283 KTLIHQGENGF
+283 IHQGENGF

-386 FGRGEGNTAYV
+386 FGEGEGNTAYV

-406 GTVWMTA
+406 GIVWMTA

-470 RFPVFSGYTFIPGLL
+470 RFPVFSGYTFIPGPL

-507 GTISEPKVNIQDF
+507 GTISEPKINIQDF
-520 ERCIQRSVFI
+520 EHCIQRSVFI

-794 RAEKQAVLRAE
+794 REEKQAVLRAE

-830 TPLTMISGPISLLYS
+830 TPLTMISGPVSLLYS
-845 SSDITGE
+845 SPDITGE

-888 VRPTEIVVFLK
+888 VRPTEIVVLLK

-945 LKYTPAGGRI
+945 LKYTPASGRI

-1044 VGQSAYSE
+1044 IGQSAYSE

-1071 PLPVKPDPDLDKE
+1071 PLPVKSDPDLDKE

-1098 YYLELLLGSD
+1098 YYLEMLLGSD

-1120 LEAITESVPDL
+1120 LEAITENAPDL

-1168 TIENQVEGLN
+1168 TIENQVEGLYN
-1178 VGVDA
+1178 
-1183 YVTKPFEPHYLMA
+1183 
-1196 LIKSLLNNREKTR
+1196 
-1209 SLLSRS
+1209 
-1215 TQTDKMDEN
+1215 
-1224 VLSPQDNMFMTE
+1224 PQIEMFA
-1236 LYHLMESELS
+1236 H
-1246 NPELDVTRMTQL
+1246 
-1258 LKISRTK
+1258 
-1265 FYYKVKGLTGE
+1265 
-1276 NPSVFFKTY
+1276 FKT
-1285 KLNRAVEL
+1285 K
-1293 LKEGKY
+1293 
-1299 TISEIA
+1299 
-1305 DMTGFNTLSHSRRA
+1305 
-1319 LNSSSEYLLVS
+1319 SSFHKTKG
-1330 ILNSWLIGV
+1330 II

>member
-1 MKTLSLLFFIFLLF
+1 M
-15 SCTRSGKDLVSEV
+15 
-28 ERQSPLVT
+28 
-36 NDISNQQITAFGEDG
+36 
-51 KGHIWIG
+51 
-58 TFRGLN
+58 
-64 KFSVN
+64 
-69 EYHQYFCT
+69 
-77 DDSLDIPD
+77 
-85 NHIQD
+85 
-90 IFLDSKKRLWIST
+90 
-103 VNGVCQYT
+103 
-111 DKDNFKNIRL
+111 
-121 SGNNRNGL
+121 
-129 RLSESSK
+129 
-136 GDILLTTLTGI
+136 
-147 CLYNS
+147 
-152 SEECFEPAIYDFDT
+152 
-166 SSMFI
+166 
-171 INSFVDAQDNCWVI
+171 
-185 TSKDMRCYSLS
+185 
-196 NYKRTFSM
+196 
-204 KREEYC
+204 
-210 RASYLLKNGELWMA
+210 
-224 GNQSVSIFDVRQRKY
+224 
-239 LSLPEAIASHPVLSH
+239 
-254 VPVEYI
+254 
-260 YPYENGVL
+260 
-268 LCTQGRGVFYYDKTS
+268 
-283 KTLIHQGENGF
+283 
-294 PFEVPNFKIS
+294 
-304 RMFNDSQ
+304 
-311 GNLWIGSVD
+311 
-320 QGYAVHYRYKKLF
+320 
-333 NNNNYLSS
+333 
-341 YFKDKSVISLSAD
+341 
-354 KHQNL
+354 
-359 WIATLMDGVFVY
+359 
-371 RFGNQQLEKI
+371 
-381 DRNEL
+381 
-386 FGRGEGNTAYV
+386 
-397 NQLYVSDID
+397 
-406 GTVWMTA
+406 
-413 TSNEVLKCKYEEG
+413 
-426 RFRVEQRYM
+426 
-435 VNVPM
+435 
-440 SIVEDDKQ
+440 
-448 NLWIGTASSFL
+448 
-459 YVLRKGDKAFS
+459 
-470 RFPVFSGYTFIPGLL
+470 
-485 PIGNGTILASAFYQ
+485 
-499 PLKLVSAD
+499 
-507 GTISEPKVNIQDF
+507 
-520 ERCIQRSVFI
+520 
-530 PTDLYKDSSGNIW
+530 
-543 IGTVSNGL
+543 
-551 MCYSPESGK
+551 
-560 VTPFP
+560 
-565 GTTCT
+565 
-570 DISSIEE
+570 
-577 DRQGNLWISTL
+577 
-588 YGLSKYIPQTD
+588 
-599 KWINYYEADG
+599 
-609 LGGNQFYDRASCCL
+609 
-623 DDGTLVFGGTHG
+623 
-635 VTIFQPTN
+635 
-643 MQVRHDIPLL
+643 
-653 FEDIK
+653 
-658 IHNTLVRPGKGACID
+658 
-673 RHLSYNPDIN
+673 
-683 LKYDQNGFSISFA
+683 
-696 ALDYSES
+696 
-703 ERLHHYYKLDGF
+703 DGF

-817 NMSFFANISHEFR
+817 NISFFANISHEFR
-830 TPLTMISGPISLLYS
+830 TPLTMISGPVSLLYS
-845 SSDITGE
+845 SPDITGE

-888 VRPTEIVVFLK
+888 VRPTEIVVLLK

-955 NVNFDI
+955 SVNFDI

-1098 YYLELLLGSD
+1098 YYLEMLLGSD

-1120 LEAITESVPDL
+1120 LEAITENAPDL

-1178 VGVDA
+1178 VGADA

-1285 KLNRAVEL
+1285 KLNRAAEL

-1305 DMTGFNTLSHSRRA
+1305 DMTGFNTLSHFSK
-1319 LNSSSEYLLVS
+1319 SFKQQFGIPPSEYLK
-1330 ILNSWLIGV
+1330 

>member
-1 MKTLSLLFFIFLLF
+1 MRILSFLFFVFLLF
-15 SCTRSGKDLVSEV
+15 SCDRTRKDLVTEV

-36 NDISNQQITAFGEDG
+36 NDISNQQITAFGEDE

-111 DKDNFKNIRL
+111 DKDNFKNIRF
-121 SGNNRNGL
+121 SGNNRNGI

-136 GDILLTTLTGI
+136 GDILLTTLTDI

-171 INSFVDAQDNCWVI
+171 INSFVDAQDDCWVI
-185 TSKDMRCYSLS
+185 TSNDMRCYSLS
-196 NYKRTFSM
+196 DCKRTFSM

-210 RASYLLKNGELWMA
+210 RASYLLKNGELWIA

-283 KTLIHQGENGF
+283 KTVIHQGENGF

-499 PLKLVSAD
+499 PLKLVFAD

-543 IGTVSNGL
+543 IGTVNNGL

-764 APWATWWA
+764 ALWATWWA

-781 TILAFFIRAMWRI
+781 AILAFFIRTMWRI

-830 TPLTMISGPISLLYS
+830 TPLTMISGPVSLLYS
-845 SSDITGE
+845 SPDITGE

-888 VRPTEIVVFLK
+888 VRPTEIVVLLK

-961 VSGEDAVQAV
+961 VAGEDAVQAV

-1098 YYLELLLGSD
+1098 YYLEMLLGSD

-1120 LEAITESVPDL
+1120 LEAITENAPDL

-1178 VGVDA
+1178 VGADA

-1285 KLNRAVEL
+1285 KLNRAAEL

-1305 DMTGFNTLSHSRRA
+1305 DMTGFNTLSHFSK
-1319 LNSSSEYLLVS
+1319 SFKQQFGIPPSEYLK
-1330 ILNSWLIGV
+1330 

>member
-1 MKTLSLLFFIFLLF
+1 
-15 SCTRSGKDLVSEV
+15 
-28 ERQSPLVT
+28 
-36 NDISNQQITAFGEDG
+36 
-51 KGHIWIG
+51 
-58 TFRGLN
+58 
-64 KFSVN
+64 
-69 EYHQYFCT
+69 
-77 DDSLDIPD
+77 
-85 NHIQD
+85 
-90 IFLDSKKRLWIST
+90 
-103 VNGVCQYT
+103 
-111 DKDNFKNIRL
+111 
-121 SGNNRNGL
+121 
-129 RLSESSK
+129 
-136 GDILLTTLTGI
+136 
-147 CLYNS
+147 
-152 SEECFEPAIYDFDT
+152 
-166 SSMFI
+166 
-171 INSFVDAQDNCWVI
+171 
-185 TSKDMRCYSLS
+185 
-196 NYKRTFSM
+196 
-204 KREEYC
+204 
-210 RASYLLKNGELWMA
+210 
-224 GNQSVSIFDVRQRKY
+224 
-239 LSLPEAIASHPVLSH
+239 
-254 VPVEYI
+254 
-260 YPYENGVL
+260 
-268 LCTQGRGVFYYDKTS
+268 
-283 KTLIHQGENGF
+283 
-294 PFEVPNFKIS
+294 
-304 RMFNDSQ
+304 
-311 GNLWIGSVD
+311 
-320 QGYAVHYRYKKLF
+320 
-333 NNNNYLSS
+333 
-341 YFKDKSVISLSAD
+341 
-354 KHQNL
+354 
-359 WIATLMDGVFVY
+359 
-371 RFGNQQLEKI
+371 
-381 DRNEL
+381 
-386 FGRGEGNTAYV
+386 
-397 NQLYVSDID
+397 
-406 GTVWMTA
+406 
-413 TSNEVLKCKYEEG
+413 
-426 RFRVEQRYM
+426 
-435 VNVPM
+435 
-440 SIVEDDKQ
+440 
-448 NLWIGTASSFL
+448 
-459 YVLRKGDKAFS
+459 
-470 RFPVFSGYTFIPGLL
+470 
-485 PIGNGTILASAFYQ
+485 
-499 PLKLVSAD
+499 
-507 GTISEPKVNIQDF
+507 
-520 ERCIQRSVFI
+520 
-530 PTDLYKDSSGNIW
+530 
-543 IGTVSNGL
+543 
-551 MCYSPESGK
+551 
-560 VTPFP
+560 
-565 GTTCT
+565 
-570 DISSIEE
+570 
-577 DRQGNLWISTL
+577 
-588 YGLSKYIPQTD
+588 
-599 KWINYYEADG
+599 
-609 LGGNQFYDRASCCL
+609 
-623 DDGTLVFGGTHG
+623 
-635 VTIFQPTN
+635 
-643 MQVRHDIPLL
+643 
-653 FEDIK
+653 
-658 IHNTLVRPGKGACID
+658 
-673 RHLSYNPDIN
+673 
-683 LKYDQNGFSISFA
+683 
-696 ALDYSES
+696 
-703 ERLHHYYKLDGF
+703 
-715 DQYWINAHNNKEAYY
+715 
-730 ANLPAGTYT
+730 
-739 FRVRITQND
+739 
-748 QSTIVGEN
+748 
-756 AIRVIVHP
+756 
-764 APWATWWA
+764 
-772 YTFYLIAGI
+772 
-781 TILAFFIRAMWRI
+781 MWRI

-955 NVNFDI
+955 NVNF
-961 VSGEDAVQAV
+961 VLYLQAV

-1305 DMTGFNTLSHSRRA
+1305 DMTGFNTLSHFSK
-1319 LNSSSEYLLVS
+1319 SFKQQFGIPPSEYLK
-1330 ILNSWLIGV
+1330 

>member
-1 MKTLSLLFFIFLLF
+1 M
-15 SCTRSGKDLVSEV
+15 
-28 ERQSPLVT
+28 
-36 NDISNQQITAFGEDG
+36 
-51 KGHIWIG
+51 
-58 TFRGLN
+58 
-64 KFSVN
+64 
-69 EYHQYFCT
+69 
-77 DDSLDIPD
+77 
-85 NHIQD
+85 
-90 IFLDSKKRLWIST
+90 
-103 VNGVCQYT
+103 
-111 DKDNFKNIRL
+111 
-121 SGNNRNGL
+121 
-129 RLSESSK
+129 
-136 GDILLTTLTGI
+136 
-147 CLYNS
+147 
-152 SEECFEPAIYDFDT
+152 
-166 SSMFI
+166 
-171 INSFVDAQDNCWVI
+171 
-185 TSKDMRCYSLS
+185 
-196 NYKRTFSM
+196 
-204 KREEYC
+204 
-210 RASYLLKNGELWMA
+210 
-224 GNQSVSIFDVRQRKY
+224 
-239 LSLPEAIASHPVLSH
+239 SLPGAIASHPVLSH

-268 LCTQGRGVFYYDKTS
+268 LCTQGRGVFYYDSIS
-283 KTLIHQGENGF
+283 KTVIHQGENGF

-386 FGRGEGNTAYV
+386 FGEGEGNTAYV

-406 GTVWMTA
+406 GIVWMTA

-470 RFPVFSGYTFIPGLL
+470 RFPVFSGYTFIPGPL

-507 GTISEPKVNIQDF
+507 GTISEPKINIQDF
-520 ERCIQRSVFI
+520 EHCIQRSVFI

-748 QSTIVGEN
+748 QSSIVGEN

-772 YTFYLIAGI
+772 YTFI
-781 TILAFFIRAMWRI
+781 
-794 RAEKQAVLRAE
+794 
-805 QAKAQEQFINKM
+805 
-817 NMSFFANISHEFR
+817 
-830 TPLTMISGPISLLYS
+830 
-845 SSDITGE
+845 
-852 NKNLLRIVQRSV
+852 
-864 NRMLRLV
+864 
-871 NQMLDFNKLE
+871 
-881 NDTLKLK
+881 
-888 VRPTEIVVFLK
+888 
-899 ELTDIFRV
+899 
-907 NAESKSITMI
+907 
-917 TNGLEGSFIA
+917 
-927 WIDEDKIDKI
+927 
-937 FTNLMSNA
+937 
-945 LKYTPAGGRI
+945 
-955 NVNFDI
+955 
-961 VSGEDAVQAV
+961 
-971 KIEVINTG
+971 
-979 QIPDDKLEKIFER
+979 
-992 YYQISDE
+992 
-999 HGGIY
+999 
-1004 NWGTGIGLY
+1004 
-1013 YARSLARLH
+1013 
-1022 HGSLTASNLKD
+1022 
-1033 DNKVMFTLIVP
+1033 
-1044 VGQSAYSE
+1044 
-1052 AERSHEQVN
+1052 
-1061 QLEAFPLEEN
+1061 
-1071 PLPVKPDPDLDKE
+1071 
-1084 KKTIMVVDD
+1084 
-1093 DSEVA
+1093 
-1098 YYLELLLGSD
+1098 
-1108 YQVVCRFNAESA
+1108 
-1120 LEAITESVPDL
+1120 
-1131 ILSDVVMPGKDGY
+1131 
-1144 WLCREIKESLQLCHI
+1144 
-1159 PVILVTAKT
+1159 
-1168 TIENQVEGLN
+1168 
-1178 VGVDA
+1178 
-1183 YVTKPFEPHYLMA
+1183 
-1196 LIKSLLNNREKTR
+1196 
-1209 SLLSRS
+1209 
-1215 TQTDKMDEN
+1215 
-1224 VLSPQDNMFMTE
+1224 
-1236 LYHLMESELS
+1236 
-1246 NPELDVTRMTQL
+1246 
-1258 LKISRTK
+1258 
-1265 FYYKVKGLTGE
+1265 
-1276 NPSVFFKTY
+1276 
-1285 KLNRAVEL
+1285 
-1293 LKEGKY
+1293 
-1299 TISEIA
+1299 
-1305 DMTGFNTLSHSRRA
+1305 
-1319 LNSSSEYLLVS
+1319 
-1330 ILNSWLIGV
+1330 

>member
-1 MKTLSLLFFIFLLF
+1 MKTLSLLFFIVLI

-77 DDSLDIPD
+77 DDALDIPD
-85 NHIQD
+85 NHIHD

-136 GDILLTTLTGI
+136 GDILLTTLTDI

-185 TSKDMRCYSLS
+185 TSNDMRCYSLS
-196 NYKRTFSM
+196 DCKRTFSM

-210 RASYLLKNGELWMA
+210 RASYLLKNGELWIA

-239 LSLPEAIASHPVLSH
+239 LSLPGAIASHPVLSH

-268 LCTQGRGVFYYDKTS
+268 LCTQGRGVFYYDSIS
-283 KTLIHQGENGF
+283 KTVIHQGENGF

-386 FGRGEGNTAYV
+386 FGEGEGNTAYV

-406 GTVWMTA
+406 GIVWMTA

-470 RFPVFSGYTFIPGLL
+470 RFPVFSGYTFIPGPL

-507 GTISEPKVNIQDF
+507 GTISEPKINIQDF
-520 ERCIQRSVFI
+520 EHCIQRSVFI

-748 QSTIVGEN
+748 QSSIVGEN

-781 TILAFFIRAMWRI
+781 TILAFFIKAMWRI

-830 TPLTMISGPISLLYS
+830 TPLTMISGPVSLLYS
-845 SSDITGE
+845 SPDITGE

-888 VRPTEIVVFLK
+888 VRPTEIVVLLK

-945 LKYTPAGGRI
+945 LKYTPASGRI

-1044 VGQSAYSE
+1044 IGQSAYSE

-1071 PLPVKPDPDLDKE
+1071 PLPVKSDPDLDKE

-1098 YYLELLLGSD
+1098 YYLEMLLGSD

-1120 LEAITESVPDL
+1120 LEAITENAPDL

-1178 VGVDA
+1178 VGADA
-1183 YVTKPFEPHYLMA
+1183 YVIKPFEPHYLMA

-1236 LYHLMESELS
+1236 LYHLMESEIS

-1258 LKISRTK
+1258 LKVSRTK

-1285 KLNRAVEL
+1285 KLNRAAEL

-1305 DMTGFNTLSHSRRA
+1305 DMTGFNTLSHFSK
-1319 LNSSSEYLLVS
+1319 SFKQQFGIPPSEYLK
-1330 ILNSWLIGV
+1330 

>member
-1 MKTLSLLFFIFLLF
+1 M
-15 SCTRSGKDLVSEV
+15 
-28 ERQSPLVT
+28 
-36 NDISNQQITAFGEDG
+36 
-51 KGHIWIG
+51 
-58 TFRGLN
+58 
-64 KFSVN
+64 
-69 EYHQYFCT
+69 
-77 DDSLDIPD
+77 
-85 NHIQD
+85 
-90 IFLDSKKRLWIST
+90 
-103 VNGVCQYT
+103 
-111 DKDNFKNIRL
+111 
-121 SGNNRNGL
+121 
-129 RLSESSK
+129 
-136 GDILLTTLTGI
+136 
-147 CLYNS
+147 
-152 SEECFEPAIYDFDT
+152 
-166 SSMFI
+166 
-171 INSFVDAQDNCWVI
+171 
-185 TSKDMRCYSLS
+185 
-196 NYKRTFSM
+196 
-204 KREEYC
+204 
-210 RASYLLKNGELWMA
+210 
-224 GNQSVSIFDVRQRKY
+224 
-239 LSLPEAIASHPVLSH
+239 
-254 VPVEYI
+254 
-260 YPYENGVL
+260 
-268 LCTQGRGVFYYDKTS
+268 
-283 KTLIHQGENGF
+283 
-294 PFEVPNFKIS
+294 
-304 RMFNDSQ
+304 
-311 GNLWIGSVD
+311 
-320 QGYAVHYRYKKLF
+320 
-333 NNNNYLSS
+333 
-341 YFKDKSVISLSAD
+341 
-354 KHQNL
+354 
-359 WIATLMDGVFVY
+359 
-371 RFGNQQLEKI
+371 
-381 DRNEL
+381 
-386 FGRGEGNTAYV
+386 
-397 NQLYVSDID
+397 
-406 GTVWMTA
+406 
-413 TSNEVLKCKYEEG
+413 
-426 RFRVEQRYM
+426 
-435 VNVPM
+435 
-440 SIVEDDKQ
+440 
-448 NLWIGTASSFL
+448 
-459 YVLRKGDKAFS
+459 
-470 RFPVFSGYTFIPGLL
+470 
-485 PIGNGTILASAFYQ
+485 
-499 PLKLVSAD
+499 
-507 GTISEPKVNIQDF
+507 
-520 ERCIQRSVFI
+520 
-530 PTDLYKDSSGNIW
+530 
-543 IGTVSNGL
+543 
-551 MCYSPESGK
+551 
-560 VTPFP
+560 
-565 GTTCT
+565 
-570 DISSIEE
+570 
-577 DRQGNLWISTL
+577 
-588 YGLSKYIPQTD
+588 
-599 KWINYYEADG
+599 
-609 LGGNQFYDRASCCL
+609 
-623 DDGTLVFGGTHG
+623 
-635 VTIFQPTN
+635 
-643 MQVRHDIPLL
+643 
-653 FEDIK
+653 
-658 IHNTLVRPGKGACID
+658 VRPGKGACID

-1044 VGQSAYSE
+1044 VDQSAYSE

-1305 DMTGFNTLSHSRRA
+1305 DMTGFNTLSHFSK
-1319 LNSSSEYLLVS
+1319 SFKQQFGIPPSEYLK
-1330 ILNSWLIGV
+1330 

>member
-15 SCTRSGKDLVSEV
+15 SSCTRSGKDLVSEV

-85 NHIQD
+85 NHIHD

-136 GDILLTTLTGI
+136 GDILLTTLTDI

-185 TSKDMRCYSLS
+185 TSNDMRCYSLS
-196 NYKRTFSM
+196 DCKRTFSM
-204 KREEYC
+204 KREGYC

-239 LSLPEAIASHPVLSH
+239 LSLPGAIASHPVLSH

-268 LCTQGRGVFYYDKTS
+268 LCTQGRGVFYYDSIS
-283 KTLIHQGENGF
+283 KTVIHQGENGF

-354 KHQNL
+354 QHQNL

-386 FGRGEGNTAYV
+386 FGEGEGNTAYV

-406 GTVWMTA
+406 GIIWMTA

-470 RFPVFSGYTFIPGLL
+470 RFPVFSGYTFIPGPL

-507 GTISEPKVNIQDF
+507 GTISEPKINIQDF
-520 ERCIQRSVFI
+520 EHCIQRSVFI

-748 QSTIVGEN
+748 QSSIVGEN

-781 TILAFFIRAMWRI
+781 TILAFFIKAMWRI

-830 TPLTMISGPISLLYS
+830 TPLTMISGPVSLLYS
-845 SSDITGE
+845 SPDITGE

-888 VRPTEIVVFLK
+888 VRPTEIVVLLK

-945 LKYTPAGGRI
+945 LKYTPASGRI

-1044 VGQSAYSE
+1044 IGQSAYSE

-1071 PLPVKPDPDLDKE
+1071 PLPVKSDPDLDKE

-1098 YYLELLLGSD
+1098 YYLEMLLGSD

-1120 LEAITESVPDL
+1120 LEAITENAPDL

-1178 VGVDA
+1178 VGADA
-1183 YVTKPFEPHYLMA
+1183 YVIKPFEPHYLMA

-1236 LYHLMESELS
+1236 LYHLMESEIS

-1258 LKISRTK
+1258 LKVSRTK

-1285 KLNRAVEL
+1285 KLNRAAEL

-1305 DMTGFNTLSHSRRA
+1305 DMTGFNTLSHFSK
-1319 LNSSSEYLLVS
+1319 SFKQQFGIPPSEYLK
-1330 ILNSWLIGV
+1330 

>member
-1 MKTLSLLFFIFLLF
+1 
-15 SCTRSGKDLVSEV
+15 
-28 ERQSPLVT
+28 
-36 NDISNQQITAFGEDG
+36 
-51 KGHIWIG
+51 
-58 TFRGLN
+58 
-64 KFSVN
+64 
-69 EYHQYFCT
+69 
-77 DDSLDIPD
+77 
-85 NHIQD
+85 
-90 IFLDSKKRLWIST
+90 
-103 VNGVCQYT
+103 
-111 DKDNFKNIRL
+111 
-121 SGNNRNGL
+121 
-129 RLSESSK
+129 
-136 GDILLTTLTGI
+136 
-147 CLYNS
+147 
-152 SEECFEPAIYDFDT
+152 
-166 SSMFI
+166 
-171 INSFVDAQDNCWVI
+171 
-185 TSKDMRCYSLS
+185 
-196 NYKRTFSM
+196 
-204 KREEYC
+204 
-210 RASYLLKNGELWMA
+210 
-224 GNQSVSIFDVRQRKY
+224 
-239 LSLPEAIASHPVLSH
+239 
-254 VPVEYI
+254 
-260 YPYENGVL
+260 
-268 LCTQGRGVFYYDKTS
+268 
-283 KTLIHQGENGF
+283 
-294 PFEVPNFKIS
+294 
-304 RMFNDSQ
+304 
-311 GNLWIGSVD
+311 
-320 QGYAVHYRYKKLF
+320 
-333 NNNNYLSS
+333 
-341 YFKDKSVISLSAD
+341 
-354 KHQNL
+354 
-359 WIATLMDGVFVY
+359 
-371 RFGNQQLEKI
+371 
-381 DRNEL
+381 
-386 FGRGEGNTAYV
+386 
-397 NQLYVSDID
+397 
-406 GTVWMTA
+406 
-413 TSNEVLKCKYEEG
+413 
-426 RFRVEQRYM
+426 
-435 VNVPM
+435 
-440 SIVEDDKQ
+440 
-448 NLWIGTASSFL
+448 
-459 YVLRKGDKAFS
+459 
-470 RFPVFSGYTFIPGLL
+470 
-485 PIGNGTILASAFYQ
+485 
-499 PLKLVSAD
+499 
-507 GTISEPKVNIQDF
+507 
-520 ERCIQRSVFI
+520 
-530 PTDLYKDSSGNIW
+530 
-543 IGTVSNGL
+543 
-551 MCYSPESGK
+551 
-560 VTPFP
+560 
-565 GTTCT
+565 
-570 DISSIEE
+570 
-577 DRQGNLWISTL
+577 
-588 YGLSKYIPQTD
+588 
-599 KWINYYEADG
+599 
-609 LGGNQFYDRASCCL
+609 
-623 DDGTLVFGGTHG
+623 
-635 VTIFQPTN
+635 
-643 MQVRHDIPLL
+643 
-653 FEDIK
+653 
-658 IHNTLVRPGKGACID
+658 
-673 RHLSYNPDIN
+673 
-683 LKYDQNGFSISFA
+683 
-696 ALDYSES
+696 
-703 ERLHHYYKLDGF
+703 
-715 DQYWINAHNNKEAYY
+715 
-730 ANLPAGTYT
+730 
-739 FRVRITQND
+739 
-748 QSTIVGEN
+748 
-756 AIRVIVHP
+756 
-764 APWATWWA
+764 
-772 YTFYLIAGI
+772 
-781 TILAFFIRAMWRI
+781 MWRI

-961 VSGEDAVQAV
+961 VSEEDAVQAV

-1044 VGQSAYSE
+1044 VGQLAYSE

-1305 DMTGFNTLSHSRRA
+1305 DMTGFNTLSHFSK
-1319 LNSSSEYLLVS
+1319 SFKQQFGIPPSEYLK
-1330 ILNSWLIGV
+1330 

>member
-15 SCTRSGKDLVSEV
+15 SSCTRSGKDLVSEV

-85 NHIQD
+85 NHIHD

-136 GDILLTTLTGI
+136 GDILLTTLTDI

-185 TSKDMRCYSLS
+185 TSNDMRCYSLS
-196 NYKRTFSM
+196 DCKRTFSM
-204 KREEYC
+204 KREGYC

-239 LSLPEAIASHPVLSH
+239 LSLPGAIASHPVLSH

-268 LCTQGRGVFYYDKTS
+268 LCTQGRGVFYYDSIS
-283 KTLIHQGENGF
+283 KTVIHQGENGF

-354 KHQNL
+354 QHQNL

-386 FGRGEGNTAYV
+386 FGEGEGNTAYV

-406 GTVWMTA
+406 GIIWMTA

-470 RFPVFSGYTFIPGLL
+470 RFPVFSGYTFIPGPL

-507 GTISEPKVNIQDF
+507 GTISEPKINIQDF
-520 ERCIQRSVFI
+520 EHCIQRSVFI

-748 QSTIVGEN
+748 QSSIVGEN

-781 TILAFFIRAMWRI
+781 TILAFFIKAMWRI
-794 RAEKQAVLRAE
+794 RAEKQAVLCAE

-830 TPLTMISGPISLLYS
+830 TPLTMISGPVSLLYS
-845 SSDITGE
+845 SPDITGE

-888 VRPTEIVVFLK
+888 VRPTEIVVLLK

-945 LKYTPAGGRI
+945 LKYTPASGRI

-1044 VGQSAYSE
+1044 IGQSAYSE

-1071 PLPVKPDPDLDKE
+1071 PLPVKSDPDLDKE

-1098 YYLELLLGSD
+1098 YYLEMLLGSD

-1120 LEAITESVPDL
+1120 LEAITENAPDL

-1159 PVILVTAKT
+1159 LVILVTAKT

-1178 VGVDA
+1178 VGADA
-1183 YVTKPFEPHYLMA
+1183 YVIKPFEPHYLMA

-1236 LYHLMESELS
+1236 LYHLMESEIS

-1258 LKISRTK
+1258 LKVSRTK

-1285 KLNRAVEL
+1285 KLNRAAEL

-1305 DMTGFNTLSHSRRA
+1305 DMTGFNTLSHFSK
-1319 LNSSSEYLLVS
+1319 SFKQQFGIPPSEYLK
-1330 ILNSWLIGV
+1330 

>member
-15 SCTRSGKDLVSEV
+15 SSCTRSGKDLVSEV

-77 DDSLDIPD
+77 DDALDIPD
-85 NHIQD
+85 NHIHD

-136 GDILLTTLTGI
+136 GDILLTTLTDI

-185 TSKDMRCYSLS
+185 TSNDMRCYSLS
-196 NYKRTFSM
+196 DCKRTFSM

-210 RASYLLKNGELWMA
+210 RASYLLKNGELWIA
-224 GNQSVSIFDVRQRKY
+224 GNQSVSIFDVRQCKY
-239 LSLPEAIASHPVLSH
+239 LSLPGAIASHPVLSH

-268 LCTQGRGVFYYDKTS
+268 LCTQGRGVFYYDSIS
-283 KTLIHQGENGF
+283 KTVIHQGENGF

-386 FGRGEGNTAYV
+386 FGEGEGNTAYV

-406 GTVWMTA
+406 GIVWMTA

-470 RFPVFSGYTFIPGLL
+470 RFPVFSGYTFIPGPL

-507 GTISEPKVNIQDF
+507 GTISEPKINIQDF
-520 ERCIQRSVFI
+520 EHCIQRSVFI

-696 ALDYSES
+696 ALGYSES

-794 RAEKQAVLRAE
+794 RVEKQAVLRAE

-1120 LEAITESVPDL
+1120 LEAITESAPDL

-1305 DMTGFNTLSHSRRA
+1305 DMTGFNTLSHFSK
-1319 LNSSSEYLLVS
+1319 SFKQQFGIPPSEYLK
-1330 ILNSWLIGV
+1330 

>member
-15 SCTRSGKDLVSEV
+15 SSCTRSGKDLVSEV

-85 NHIQD
+85 NHIHD

-136 GDILLTTLTGI
+136 GDILLTTLTDI

-185 TSKDMRCYSLS
+185 TSNDMRCYSLS
-196 NYKRTFSM
+196 DCKRTFSM
-204 KREEYC
+204 KREGYC

-239 LSLPEAIASHPVLSH
+239 LSLPGAIASHPVLSH

-268 LCTQGRGVFYYDKTS
+268 LCTQGRGVFYYDSIS
-283 KTLIHQGENGF
+283 KTVIHQGENGF

-406 GTVWMTA
+406 ETVWMTA

-485 PIGNGTILASAFYQ
+485 PIGNGTILASAFYE

-658 IHNTLVRPGKGACID
+658 IHNTLVRPGKEACID

-794 RAEKQAVLRAE
+794 REEKQAVLRAE

-830 TPLTMISGPISLLYS
+830 TPLTMISGPVSLLYS
-845 SSDITGE
+845 SPDITGE

-888 VRPTEIVVFLK
+888 VRPTEIVVLLK

-961 VSGEDAVQAV
+961 VAGEDAVQAV

-1044 VGQSAYSE
+1044 IGQSAYSE

-1071 PLPVKPDPDLDKE
+1071 PLPVKSDPDLDKE

-1098 YYLELLLGSD
+1098 YYLEMLLGSD

-1120 LEAITESVPDL
+1120 LEAITENAPDL

-1178 VGVDA
+1178 VGADA
-1183 YVTKPFEPHYLMA
+1183 YVIKPFEPHYLMA

-1236 LYHLMESELS
+1236 LYHLMESEIS

-1258 LKISRTK
+1258 LKVSRTK

-1285 KLNRAVEL
+1285 KLNRAAEL

-1305 DMTGFNTLSHSRRA
+1305 DMTGFNTLSHFSK
-1319 LNSSSEYLLVS
+1319 SFKQQFGIPPSEYLK
-1330 ILNSWLIGV
+1330 

>member
-1 MKTLSLLFFIFLLF
+1 M
-15 SCTRSGKDLVSEV
+15 
-28 ERQSPLVT
+28 
-36 NDISNQQITAFGEDG
+36 
-51 KGHIWIG
+51 
-58 TFRGLN
+58 
-64 KFSVN
+64 
-69 EYHQYFCT
+69 
-77 DDSLDIPD
+77 
-85 NHIQD
+85 
-90 IFLDSKKRLWIST
+90 
-103 VNGVCQYT
+103 
-111 DKDNFKNIRL
+111 
-121 SGNNRNGL
+121 
-129 RLSESSK
+129 
-136 GDILLTTLTGI
+136 
-147 CLYNS
+147 
-152 SEECFEPAIYDFDT
+152 
-166 SSMFI
+166 
-171 INSFVDAQDNCWVI
+171 
-185 TSKDMRCYSLS
+185 
-196 NYKRTFSM
+196 
-204 KREEYC
+204 
-210 RASYLLKNGELWMA
+210 
-224 GNQSVSIFDVRQRKY
+224 
-239 LSLPEAIASHPVLSH
+239 
-254 VPVEYI
+254 
-260 YPYENGVL
+260 
-268 LCTQGRGVFYYDKTS
+268 
-283 KTLIHQGENGF
+283 
-294 PFEVPNFKIS
+294 
-304 RMFNDSQ
+304 
-311 GNLWIGSVD
+311 
-320 QGYAVHYRYKKLF
+320 
-333 NNNNYLSS
+333 
-341 YFKDKSVISLSAD
+341 
-354 KHQNL
+354 
-359 WIATLMDGVFVY
+359 
-371 RFGNQQLEKI
+371 
-381 DRNEL
+381 
-386 FGRGEGNTAYV
+386 
-397 NQLYVSDID
+397 
-406 GTVWMTA
+406 
-413 TSNEVLKCKYEEG
+413 
-426 RFRVEQRYM
+426 
-435 VNVPM
+435 
-440 SIVEDDKQ
+440 
-448 NLWIGTASSFL
+448 
-459 YVLRKGDKAFS
+459 
-470 RFPVFSGYTFIPGLL
+470 
-485 PIGNGTILASAFYQ
+485 
-499 PLKLVSAD
+499 
-507 GTISEPKVNIQDF
+507 
-520 ERCIQRSVFI
+520 
-530 PTDLYKDSSGNIW
+530 
-543 IGTVSNGL
+543 
-551 MCYSPESGK
+551 
-560 VTPFP
+560 
-565 GTTCT
+565 
-570 DISSIEE
+570 
-577 DRQGNLWISTL
+577 

-781 TILAFFIRAMWRI
+781 TILAFFIRTMWRI
-794 RAEKQAVLRAE
+794 RVEKQAVLRAE

-852 NKNLLRIVQRSV
+852 NKSLLRIVQRSV

-1305 DMTGFNTLSHSRRA
+1305 DMTGFNTLSHFSK
-1319 LNSSSEYLLVS
+1319 SFKQQFGIPPSEYLK
-1330 ILNSWLIGV
+1330 

>member
-15 SCTRSGKDLVSEV
+15 SSCTRSGKDLVSEV

-85 NHIQD
+85 NHIHD

-136 GDILLTTLTGI
+136 GDILLTTLTDI

-185 TSKDMRCYSLS
+185 TSNDMRCYSLS
-196 NYKRTFSM
+196 DCKRTFSM

-210 RASYLLKNGELWMA
+210 RASYLLKNGELWIA
-224 GNQSVSIFDVRQRKY
+224 GNQSVSIFDVRQCKY
-239 LSLPEAIASHPVLSH
+239 LSLPGAIASHPVLSH

-268 LCTQGRGVFYYDKTS
+268 LCTQGRGVFYYDSIS
-283 KTLIHQGENGF
+283 KTVIHQGENGF

-386 FGRGEGNTAYV
+386 FGEGEGNTAYV

-406 GTVWMTA
+406 GIVWMTA

-470 RFPVFSGYTFIPGLL
+470 RFPVFSGYTFIPGPL

-507 GTISEPKVNIQDF
+507 GTISEPKINIQDF
-520 ERCIQRSVFI
+520 EHCIQRSVFI

-748 QSTIVGEN
+748 QSSIVGEN

-781 TILAFFIRAMWRI
+781 TILAFFIKAMWRI

-830 TPLTMISGPISLLYS
+830 TPLTMISGPVSLLYS
-845 SSDITGE
+845 SPDITGE

-888 VRPTEIVVFLK
+888 VRPTEIVVLLK

-945 LKYTPAGGRI
+945 LKYTPASGRI

-1044 VGQSAYSE
+1044 IGQSAYSE

-1071 PLPVKPDPDLDKE
+1071 PLPVKSDPDLDKE

-1098 YYLELLLGSD
+1098 YYLEMLLGSD

-1120 LEAITESVPDL
+1120 LEAITENAPDL

-1144 WLCREIKESLQLCHI
+1144 WLCREIRESLQLCHI

-1178 VGVDA
+1178 VGADA
-1183 YVTKPFEPHYLMA
+1183 YVIKPFEPHYLMA

-1236 LYHLMESELS
+1236 LYHLMESEIS

-1258 LKISRTK
+1258 LKVSRTK

-1285 KLNRAVEL
+1285 KLNRAAEL

-1305 DMTGFNTLSHSRRA
+1305 DMTGFNTLSHFSK
-1319 LNSSSEYLLVS
+1319 SFKQQFGIPPSEYLK
-1330 ILNSWLIGV
+1330 